1 MGIVTVDTRYGPIDV
16 TIAGDKPTAKETF
29 KLDDIKYN
37 TKAYL
42 PEEAIAE
49 FETKSK
55 GFDVGFDTTTGIQDG
70 KLRRML
76 GRADTPEDE
85 EKVLREGFGLTEDQ
99 YTRDSRGRLALTP
112 QGAQVFGLET
122 DKPVLVDET
131 GFSKNDFSDLTG
143 LGTVIGGGVTG
154 AIAGTAVGG
163 PIGGIIGAA
172 IGGGGGKAIEEG
184 TESLQG
190 VQAQESGEVLRD
202 IGKEALI
209 AGTFEGL
216 GAAVAKTFRVVTG
229 TGRVGA
235 KLPQEKI
242 KDIIAASTFKGGG
255 GSRAEGKGYMAS
267 LNAIGAP
274 SLVAR
279 QQAISEKALGT
290 SARLRQNHQ
299 NIMDDLSWLRGTG
312 DSGDIDVQAV
322 ASSLKGAAKSGDDTL
337 TVAAKGSEKRLL
349 NHMENIAD
357 NLGRAATKDVDIDQN
372 LFDIFK
378 QSYKTFD
385 DLTKVKFRDIDA
397 SLHDAVGTAKIFN
410 TKTLADQARLNAND
424 FVSVSA
430 SSKQGI
436 AKDTLLKIAALGD
449 NASFSQIYRARKN
462 LRDVHMSN
470 ISSDTVRTV
479 VNDYMHQLDN
489 MLAGSNVNNAL
500 AALQRGPNGRFVPSP
515 FSTAQKD
522 LLLKASADLDNA
534 RTFYKDGNKLFEK
547 INTAVS
553 KKDLINA
560 VRNDDVINPTGLMN
574 SLVRNDNAKLLKEAG
589 EAIDLNI
596 GAGTFA
602 PIREKIAAQW
612 LRTNLNKS
620 MNTSSGKFS
629 ASRFKEK
636 VDDLGSTADELFG
649 ANAVEV
655 RRLAEQMNALSLK
668 NVDESVIKNFTDA
681 GADLPAI
688 GLLKDLRK
696 TTEKLATFQRNTI
709 NKKLA
714 DGNLTDTEA
723 ANFISDNAM
732 RAEDVKRLFSI
743 LRTQP
748 DGAVKIAQI
757 QTKYMDDLIGDFD
770 KTFLTDKNQFAKFG
784 DRLAKNDA
792 KLIEIYGPDTAAEMK
807 QFGKIMK
814 LLGESA
820 SGGDLVAANIAANPL
835 ENLGTIARLTVVG
848 KVFSSGTFYN
858 SFLKKYKAQGAGA
871 DLRTRRQIAGDLMA
885 DAFRGV
891 IVQGVPQTIDE
902 GLTTAKNQAT
912 ALLGNQMEKINTP
925 AQQPKT
931 RTSVPNVQPGALP
944 ELPVPPNAQP
954 SIRERAA
961 QNPAVAASL
970 LGGLGNAGLL

>member
-1 MGIVTVDTRYGPIDV
+1 MGVVNVDTKYGPIAV
-16 TIAGDKPTAKETF
+16 TIKGDSPNIDEVLEIDK
-29 KLDDIKYN
+29 IKYN
-37 TKAYL
+37 TKDYL
-42 PEEAIAE
+42 PKDFLAE
-49 FETKSK
+49 YETKSK

-172 IGGGGGKAIEEG
+172 LGGGGGKAIEEG

-190 VQAQESGEVLRD
+190 VQAQESGEILKD

-209 AGTFEGL
+209 AGAGEGIVA
-216 GAAVAKTFRVVTG
+216 GVAKVFRVASG
-229 TGRVGA
+229 TGRVGD
-235 KLPQEKI
+235 KLTEDKV
-242 KDIIAASTFKGGG
+242 KDIVAASTFRG
-255 GSRAEGKGYMAS
+255 REEGKGYMAS

-312 DSGDIDVQAV
+312 DGGDVDIQAV
-322 ASSLKGAAKSGDDTL
+322 AESLRSAAESGNNAL
-337 TVAAKGSEKRLL
+337 SVAAKNSEKQLL
-349 NHMENIAD
+349 NHMENIAN

-372 LFDIFK
+372 LFNIFK
-378 QSYKTFD
+378 QSYKSFD
-385 DLTKVKFRDIDA
+385 DATKVKFRNIDA
-397 SLHDAVGTAKIFN
+397 SINDVVGTDKIFN
-410 TKTLADQARLNAND
+410 TKALADVARLNADD
-424 FVSVSA
+424 FVAVSPGT
-430 SSKQGI
+430 KQAV
-436 AKDTLLKIAALGD
+436 AKDALLKIAALGD

-470 ISSDTVRTV
+470 ISSDTVGTV
-479 VNDYMHQLDN
+479 EAKYMYQLDN
-489 MLAGSNVNNAL
+489 LLGGASVDRAVN
-500 AALQRGPNGRFVPSP
+500 ALQRGPSGRFMPGY
-515 FSTAQKD
+515 TRAQKD
-522 LLLKASADLDNA
+522 LLKQASRDLGDA
-534 RTFYKDGNKLFEK
+534 RDFYKDGNKLFEK
-547 INTAVS
+547 INDAVS

-560 VRNDDVINPTGLMN
+560 VRNDDVINPAGLMN
-574 SLVRNDNAKLLKEAG
+574 SLVRNDNAKLLREAG
-589 EAIDLNI
+589 EAIDDNI
-596 GAGTFA
+596 VAGTFA

-620 MNTSSGKFS
+620 MNTTSGKFS

-636 VDDLGSTADELFG
+636 VDALGSTADELFG
-649 ANAVEV
+649 ANADEV
-655 RRLAEQMNALSLK
+655 RRLAEQLNVLSLK
-668 NVDESVIKNFTDA
+668 NIDESVIKNFTDA

-688 GLLKDLRK
+688 GLLKDLK
-696 TTEKLATFQRNTI
+696 KKSSELATFQRNTI

-732 RAEDVKRLFSI
+732 RAEDVKKLFSI

-748 DGAVKIAQI
+748 NGAEQIAKI

-784 DRLAKNDA
+784 DRLAKNEA
-792 KLIEIYGPDTAAEMK
+792 KLIEIYGPDTAADMK

-835 ENLGTIARLTVVG
+835 ENLGTIARLSVVG
-848 KVFSSGTFYN
+848 RVFSSGPFYN
-858 SFLKKYKAQGAGA
+858 SFLKKYKTQGAGA
-871 DLRTRRQIAGDLMA
+871 NLKTRRQIAGDLMA

-891 IVQGVPQTIDE
+891 IVQGIPQTIDE
-902 GLTTAKNQAT
+902 GITTATNQAT
-912 ALLGNQMEKINTP
+912 ALLGNQMEQMNTP
-925 AQQPKT
+925 APKPQT
-931 RTSVPNVQPGALP
+931 RTSVPDVQPGVLP
-944 ELPVPPNAQP
+944 EQQMIPGQQMTL
-954 SIRERAA
+954 RERAA
-961 QNPAVAASL
+961 QNPAMAATL

>member
-1 MGIVTVDTRYGPIDV
+1 MGIVTVDTKYGPIDV
-16 TIAGDKPTAKETF
+16 TIAGDKPTIKEKF

-37 TKAYL
+37 AKAYV
-42 PEEAIAE
+42 PEDVLAE
-49 FETKSK
+49 YETKSK

-172 IGGGGGKAIEEG
+172 LGGGGGKAIEEG

-216 GAAVAKTFRVVTG
+216 GAGIAKVFRVASG

-235 KLPQEKI
+235 KLPEEKI
-242 KDIIAASTFKGGG
+242 EDIMAASTFRG
-255 GSRAEGKGYMAS
+255 REEGKGYMAS

-337 TVAAKGSEKRLL
+337 SVAAKNSEKQLL
-349 NHMENIAD
+349 NHMENIAN
-357 NLGRAATKDVDIDQN
+357 NLGRAATKDADIDQN
-372 LFDIFK
+372 LFNIFK
-378 QSYKTFD
+378 DSYKRFD
-385 DLTKVKFRDIDA
+385 DRVEVRFARIDA
-397 SLHDAVGTAKIFN
+397 ALKNVAGDAKIFN
-410 TKTLADQARLNAND
+410 TKSIADEAARFGQKYKNAGAGTSQQKAYQALMD
-424 FVSVSA
+424 
-430 SSKQGI
+430 
-436 AKDTLLKIAALGD
+436 IAALGEK
-449 NASFSQIYRARKN
+449 ASFGQLYVARKS
-462 LRDVHMSN
+462 LRDMHMMN
-470 ISSDTVRTV
+470 IRSDTMKTV
-479 VNDYMHQLDN
+479 EDMFMHQIDN
-489 MLAGSNVNNAL
+489 MLEVASVQG
-500 AALQRGPNGRFVPSP
+500 AANTLQRGPRGQFIRGL
-515 FSTAQKD
+515 TRDQKQV
-522 LLLKASADLDNA
+522 LKDASADLRGA
-534 RTFYKDGNKLFEK
+534 RDFYKDGNKNFEK
-547 INTAVS
+547 INAAIS

-560 VRNDDVINPTGLMN
+560 VRNDDVINPAGLMN
-574 SLVRNDNAKLLKEAG
+574 SLIRNDNARLLKEAG
-589 EAIDLNI
+589 EAIDANI

-602 PIREKIAAQW
+602 PIREQIAAQW
-612 LRTNLNKS
+612 LRTNLNNS
-620 MNTSSGKFS
+620 INSNSGKFS
-629 ASRFKEK
+629 ASIFKDK
-636 VDDLGSTADELFG
+636 LDDLGSTADELFG

-655 RRLAEQMNALSLK
+655 RRLSEQINALSLK
-668 NVDESVIKNFTDA
+668 NIDESVIKNFTDA

-696 TTEKLATFQRNTI
+696 TSEELATFQRNTI

-732 RAEDVKRLFSI
+732 RAEDVKGLFNV
-743 LRTQP
+743 LRARP
-748 DGAVKIAQI
+748 DGAAQIARI

-784 DRLAKNDA
+784 DRLAKNEA
-792 KLIEIYGPDTAAEMK
+792 KLIEIYGPDTAADMK

-835 ENLGTIARLTVVG
+835 ENLGTIARLSVVG
-848 KVFSSGTFYN
+848 RVFSSGPFYN

-871 DLRTRRQIAGDLMA
+871 DLRTRRQIAGELMA

-891 IVQGVPQTIDE
+891 IVQGIPQTIDE
-902 GLTTAKNQAT
+902 GITTATNQAT
-912 ALLGNQMEKINTP
+912 ALLGNQMEKMNTP
-925 AQQPKT
+925 APKPQT
-931 RTSVPNVQPGALP
+931 RTSVPDVQPGSLP
-944 ELPVPPNAQP
+944 EPQMIPGQQP
-954 SIRERAA
+954 SLRERAA
-961 QNPAVAASL
+961 QNPAVAATL
-970 LGGLGNAGLL
+970 LGGLGSAGLL

>member
-1 MGIVTVDTRYGPIDV
+1 MGVVNVDTKYGPIAV
-16 TIAGDKPTAKETF
+16 TIKGDSPNIDEVLEIDK
-29 KLDDIKYN
+29 IKYN
-37 TKAYL
+37 TKDYL
-42 PEEAIAE
+42 PKDFLAE
-49 FETKSK
+49 YETKSK

-172 IGGGGGKAIEEG
+172 LGGGGGKAIEEG

-190 VQAQESGEVLRD
+190 VQAQESGEILKD

-209 AGTFEGL
+209 AGAGEGIVA
-216 GAAVAKTFRVVTG
+216 GVAKVFRVASG
-229 TGRVGA
+229 TGRVGD
-235 KLPQEKI
+235 KLTEDKV
-242 KDIIAASTFKGGG
+242 KDIVAASTFRG
-255 GSRAEGKGYMAS
+255 REEGKGYMAS

-312 DSGDIDVQAV
+312 DGGDVDIQAV
-322 ASSLKGAAKSGDDTL
+322 AESLRSAAESGNNAL
-337 TVAAKGSEKRLL
+337 SVAAKNSEKQLL
-349 NHMENIAD
+349 NHMENIAN

-372 LFDIFK
+372 LFNIFK
-378 QSYKTFD
+378 QSYKSFD
-385 DLTKVKFRDIDA
+385 DATKVKFRNIDA
-397 SLHDAVGTAKIFN
+397 SINDVVGTDKIFN
-410 TKTLADQARLNAND
+410 TKALADVARLNADD
-424 FVSVSA
+424 FVAVSPGT
-430 SSKQGI
+430 KQAV
-436 AKDTLLKIAALGD
+436 AKDALLKIAALGD

-470 ISSDTVRTV
+470 ISSDTVGTV
-479 VNDYMHQLDN
+479 EAKYMYQLDN
-489 MLAGSNVNNAL
+489 LLGGASVDRAVN
-500 AALQRGPNGRFVPSP
+500 ALQRGPSGRFMPGY
-515 FSTAQKD
+515 TRAQKD
-522 LLLKASADLDNA
+522 LLKQASRDLGDA
-534 RTFYKDGNKLFEK
+534 RDFYKDGNKLFEK
-547 INTAVS
+547 INDAVS

-560 VRNDDVINPTGLMN
+560 VRNDDVINPAGLMN
-574 SLVRNDNAKLLKEAG
+574 SLVRNDNAKLLREAG
-589 EAIDLNI
+589 EAIDDNI
-596 GAGTFA
+596 VAGTFA

-620 MNTSSGKFS
+620 MNTTSGKFS

-636 VDDLGSTADELFG
+636 VDALGSTADELFG
-649 ANAVEV
+649 ANADEV
-655 RRLAEQMNALSLK
+655 RRLAEQLNVLSLK
-668 NVDESVIKNFTDA
+668 NIDESVIKNFTDA

-688 GLLKDLRK
+688 GLLKDLK
-696 TTEKLATFQRNTI
+696 KKSSELATFQRNTI

-732 RAEDVKRLFSI
+732 RAEDVKKLFSI

-748 DGAVKIAQI
+748 NGAEQIAKI

-784 DRLAKNDA
+784 DRLAKNEA
-792 KLIEIYGPDTAAEMK
+792 KLIEIYGPDTAADMK

-835 ENLGTIARLTVVG
+835 ENLGTIARLSVVG
-848 KVFSSGTFYN
+848 KVFSSGPFYN

-871 DLRTRRQIAGDLMA
+871 NLKTRRQIAGDLMA
-885 DAFRGV
+885 DAFRGA
-891 IVQGVPQTIDE
+891 IVQGIPQTIDE
-902 GLTTAKNQAT
+902 GITTATNQAT
-912 ALLGNQMEKINTP
+912 ALLGNQMEQMNTP
-925 AQQPKT
+925 APKPQT
-931 RTSVPNVQPGALP
+931 RTSVPDVQPGVLP
-944 ELPVPPNAQP
+944 EQQMIPGQQMTL
-954 SIRERAA
+954 RERAA
-961 QNPAVAASL
+961 QNPAVAATL

>member
-1 MGIVTVDTRYGPIDV
+1 MGIVTVDTKYGPIDV
-16 TIAGDKPTAKETF
+16 TIAGDKPTIKEKF

-37 TKAYL
+37 AKAYV
-42 PEEAIAE
+42 PEDVLAE

-172 IGGGGGKAIEEG
+172 LGGGGGKAIEEG

-216 GAAVAKTFRVVTG
+216 GAGIAKVFRVASG

-235 KLPQEKI
+235 KLPEEKI
-242 KDIIAASTFKGGG
+242 EDIMAASTFRG
-255 GSRAEGKGYMAS
+255 REEGKGYMAS

-337 TVAAKGSEKRLL
+337 SVAAKNSEKQLL
-349 NHMENIAD
+349 NHMENIAN
-357 NLGRAATKDVDIDQN
+357 NLGRAATKDADIDQN
-372 LFDIFK
+372 LFNIFK
-378 QSYKTFD
+378 DSYKRFD
-385 DLTKVKFRDIDA
+385 DRVEVRFARIDA
-397 SLHDAVGTAKIFN
+397 ALKNVAGDAKIFN
-410 TKTLADQARLNAND
+410 TKSIADEAARFGQKYKNAGAGTSQQKAYQALMD
-424 FVSVSA
+424 
-430 SSKQGI
+430 
-436 AKDTLLKIAALGD
+436 IAALGEK
-449 NASFSQIYRARKN
+449 ASFGQLYVARKS
-462 LRDVHMSN
+462 LRDMHMMN
-470 ISSDTVRTV
+470 IRSDTMKTV
-479 VNDYMHQLDN
+479 EDMFMHQIDN
-489 MLAGSNVNNAL
+489 MLEVASVQG
-500 AALQRGPNGRFVPSP
+500 AANTLQRGPRGQFIRGL
-515 FSTAQKD
+515 TRDQKQV
-522 LLLKASADLDNA
+522 LKDASADLRGA
-534 RTFYKDGNKLFEK
+534 RDFYKDGNKNFEK
-547 INTAVS
+547 INAAIS

-560 VRNDDVINPTGLMN
+560 VRNDDVINPAGLMN
-574 SLVRNDNAKLLKEAG
+574 SLIRNDNARLLKEAG
-589 EAIDLNI
+589 EAIDANI

-602 PIREKIAAQW
+602 PIREQIAAQW

-655 RRLAEQMNALSLK
+655 RRLAEQLNALSLK
-668 NVDESVIKNFTDA
+668 NIDESVIKNFTDA

-696 TTEKLATFQRNTI
+696 TSEELATFQRNTI

-732 RAEDVKRLFSI
+732 RAEDVKGLFNV
-743 LRTQP
+743 LRARP
-748 DGAVKIAQI
+748 DGAAQIARI

-784 DRLAKNDA
+784 DRLAKNEA
-792 KLIEIYGPDTAAEMK
+792 KLIEIYGPDTAADMK

-835 ENLGTIARLTVVG
+835 ENLGTIARLSVVG
-848 KVFSSGTFYN
+848 RVFSSGPFYN

-871 DLRTRRQIAGDLMA
+871 DLRTRRQIAGELMA

-891 IVQGVPQTIDE
+891 IVQGIPQTIDE
-902 GLTTAKNQAT
+902 GITTATNQAT
-912 ALLGNQMEKINTP
+912 ALLGNQMEQMNTP
-925 AQQPKT
+925 APKPQT
-931 RTSVPNVQPGALP
+931 RTSVPDVQPGSLP
-944 ELPVPPNAQP
+944 EPQMIPGQQL
-954 SIRERAA
+954 SLRERAA
-961 QNPAVAASL
+961 QNPAVAATL
-970 LGGLGNAGLL
+970 LGGLGSAGLL

>member
-1 MGIVTVDTRYGPIDV
+1 MGIVTVDTKYGPIDV
-16 TIAGDKPTAKETF
+16 TIAGDKPTIKEKF

-37 TKAYL
+37 AKAYV
-42 PEEAIAE
+42 PEDVLAE

-172 IGGGGGKAIEEG
+172 LGGGGGKAIEEG

-216 GAAVAKTFRVVTG
+216 GAGIAKVFRVASG

-235 KLPQEKI
+235 KLPEEKI
-242 KDIIAASTFKGGG
+242 EDIMAASTFRG
-255 GSRAEGKGYMAS
+255 REEGKGYMAS

-337 TVAAKGSEKRLL
+337 SVAAKNSEKQLL
-349 NHMENIAD
+349 NHMENIAN
-357 NLGRAATKDVDIDQN
+357 NLGRAATKDADIDQN
-372 LFDIFK
+372 LFNIFK
-378 QSYKTFD
+378 DSYKRFD
-385 DLTKVKFRDIDA
+385 DRVEVRFARIDA
-397 SLHDAVGTAKIFN
+397 ALKNVAGDAKIFN
-410 TKTLADQARLNAND
+410 TKSIADEAARFGQKYKNAGAGTSQQKAYQALMD
-424 FVSVSA
+424 
-430 SSKQGI
+430 
-436 AKDTLLKIAALGD
+436 IAALGEK
-449 NASFSQIYRARKN
+449 ASFGQLYVARKS
-462 LRDVHMSN
+462 LRDMHMMN
-470 ISSDTVRTV
+470 IRSDTMKTV
-479 VNDYMHQLDN
+479 EDMFMHQIDN
-489 MLAGSNVNNAL
+489 MLEVASVQG
-500 AALQRGPNGRFVPSP
+500 AANTLQRGPRGQFIRGL
-515 FSTAQKD
+515 TRDQKQV
-522 LLLKASADLDNA
+522 LKDASADLRGA
-534 RTFYKDGNKLFEK
+534 RDFYKDGNKNFEK
-547 INTAVS
+547 INAAIS

-560 VRNDDVINPTGLMN
+560 VRNDDVINPAGLMN
-574 SLVRNDNAKLLKEAG
+574 SLIRNDNARLLKEAG
-589 EAIDLNI
+589 EAIDANI

-602 PIREKIAAQW
+602 PIREQIAAQW

-655 RRLAEQMNALSLK
+655 RRLAEQLNALSLK
-668 NVDESVIKNFTDA
+668 NIDESVIKNFTDA

-696 TTEKLATFQRNTI
+696 TSEELATFQRNTI

-732 RAEDVKRLFSI
+732 RAEDVKGLFNV
-743 LRTQP
+743 LRARP
-748 DGAVKIAQI
+748 DGAAQIARI

-784 DRLAKNDA
+784 DRLAKNEA
-792 KLIEIYGPDTAAEMK
+792 KLIEIYGPDTAADMK

-835 ENLGTIARLTVVG
+835 ENLGTIARLSVVG
-848 KVFSSGTFYN
+848 RVFSSGPFYN

-871 DLRTRRQIAGDLMA
+871 DLRTRRQIAGELMA

-891 IVQGVPQTIDE
+891 IVQGIPQTIDE
-902 GLTTAKNQAT
+902 GITTATNQAT
-912 ALLGNQMEKINTP
+912 ALLGNQMEKMNTP
-925 AQQPKT
+925 APKPQT
-931 RTSVPNVQPGALP
+931 RTSVPDVQPGVLP
-944 ELPVPPNAQP
+944 EQQMIPGQQL
-954 SIRERAA
+954 SLRERAA
-961 QNPAVAASL
+961 QNPAVAATL

>member
-1 MGIVTVDTRYGPIDV
+1 MGIVTVDTKYGPIDV
-16 TIAGDKPTAKETF
+16 TIAGDKPTIKEKF

-37 TKAYL
+37 AKAYV
-42 PEEAIAE
+42 PEDVLAE

-172 IGGGGGKAIEEG
+172 LGGGGGKAIEEG

-190 VQAQESGEVLRD
+190 VQAQESGEILKD

-216 GAAVAKTFRVVTG
+216 GAGIAKVFRVASG

-235 KLPQEKI
+235 KLPEEKI
-242 KDIIAASTFKGGG
+242 EDIMAASTFRG
-255 GSRAEGKGYMAS
+255 REEGKGYMAS

-337 TVAAKGSEKRLL
+337 SVAAKNSEKQLL
-349 NHMENIAD
+349 NHMENIAN
-357 NLGRAATKDVDIDQN
+357 NLGRAATKDADIDQN
-372 LFDIFK
+372 LFNIFK
-378 QSYKTFD
+378 DSYKRFD
-385 DLTKVKFRDIDA
+385 DRVEVRFARIDA
-397 SLHDAVGTAKIFN
+397 ALKNVAGDAKIFN
-410 TKTLADQARLNAND
+410 TKSIADEAARFGQKYKNAGAGTSQQKAYQALMD
-424 FVSVSA
+424 
-430 SSKQGI
+430 
-436 AKDTLLKIAALGD
+436 IAALGEK
-449 NASFSQIYRARKN
+449 ASFGQLYVARKS
-462 LRDVHMSN
+462 LRDMHMMN
-470 ISSDTVRTV
+470 IRSDTMKTV
-479 VNDYMHQLDN
+479 EDMFMHQIDN
-489 MLAGSNVNNAL
+489 MLEVASVQG
-500 AALQRGPNGRFVPSP
+500 AANTLQRGPRGQFIRGL
-515 FSTAQKD
+515 TRDQKQV
-522 LLLKASADLDNA
+522 LKDASADLRGA
-534 RTFYKDGNKLFEK
+534 RDFYKDGNKNFEK
-547 INTAVS
+547 INAAIS

-560 VRNDDVINPTGLMN
+560 VRNDDVINPAGLMN
-574 SLVRNDNAKLLKEAG
+574 SLIRNDNARLLKEAG
-589 EAIDLNI
+589 EAIDANI

-602 PIREKIAAQW
+602 PIREQIAAQW

-655 RRLAEQMNALSLK
+655 RRLAEQLNALSLK
-668 NVDESVIKNFTDA
+668 NIDESVIKNFTDA

-696 TTEKLATFQRNTI
+696 TSEELATFQRNTI

-732 RAEDVKRLFSI
+732 RAEDVKKLFSI

-748 DGAVKIAQI
+748 NGAEQIAKI

-784 DRLAKNDA
+784 DRLAKNEA
-792 KLIEIYGPDTAAEMK
+792 KLIEIYGPDTAADMK

-835 ENLGTIARLTVVG
+835 ENLGTIARLSVVG
-848 KVFSSGTFYN
+848 KVFSSGPFYN

-871 DLRTRRQIAGDLMA
+871 NLKTRRQIAGDLMA
-885 DAFRGV
+885 DAFRGA
-891 IVQGVPQTIDE
+891 IVQGIPQTIDE
-902 GLTTAKNQAT
+902 GITTATNQAT
-912 ALLGNQMEKINTP
+912 ALLGNQMEKMNTP
-925 AQQPKT
+925 APKPQT
-931 RTSVPNVQPGALP
+931 RTSVPDVQPGSLP
-944 ELPVPPNAQP
+944 EPQMIPGQQP
-954 SIRERAA
+954 SLRERAA
-961 QNPAVAASL
+961 QNPAVAATL

>member
-1 MGIVTVDTRYGPIDV
+1 MGIVTVDTKYGPIDV
-16 TIAGDKPTAKETF
+16 TIAGDKPTIKEKF

-37 TKAYL
+37 AKAYV
-42 PEEAIAE
+42 PEDVLAE

-172 IGGGGGKAIEEG
+172 LGGGGGKAIEEG

-190 VQAQESGEVLRD
+190 VQAQESGEILKD

-216 GAAVAKTFRVVTG
+216 GAGIAKVFRVASG

-235 KLPQEKI
+235 KLTEEKI
-242 KDIIAASTFKGGG
+242 EDIMAASTFRG
-255 GSRAEGKGYMAS
+255 REEGKGYMAS

-337 TVAAKGSEKRLL
+337 SVAAKNSEKQLL
-349 NHMENIAD
+349 NHMENIAN
-357 NLGRAATKDVDIDQN
+357 NLGRAATKDADIDQN
-372 LFDIFK
+372 LFNIFK
-378 QSYKTFD
+378 DSYKRFD
-385 DLTKVKFRDIDA
+385 DRVEVRFARIDA
-397 SLHDAVGTAKIFN
+397 ALKNVAGDAKIFN
-410 TKTLADQARLNAND
+410 TKSIADEAARFGQKYKNAGAGTSQQKAYQALMD
-424 FVSVSA
+424 
-430 SSKQGI
+430 
-436 AKDTLLKIAALGD
+436 IAALGEK
-449 NASFSQIYRARKN
+449 ASFGQLYVARKS
-462 LRDVHMSN
+462 LRDMHMMN
-470 ISSDTVRTV
+470 IRSDTMKTV
-479 VNDYMHQLDN
+479 EDMFMHQIDN
-489 MLAGSNVNNAL
+489 MLEVASVQG
-500 AALQRGPNGRFVPSP
+500 AANTLQRGPRGQFIRGL
-515 FSTAQKD
+515 TRDQKQV
-522 LLLKASADLDNA
+522 LKDASADLRGA
-534 RTFYKDGNKLFEK
+534 RDFYKDGNKNFEK
-547 INTAVS
+547 INAAIS

-560 VRNDDVINPTGLMN
+560 VRNDDVINPAGLMN
-574 SLVRNDNAKLLKEAG
+574 SLIRNDNARLLKEAG
-589 EAIDLNI
+589 EAIDANI

-602 PIREKIAAQW
+602 PIREQIAAQW

-655 RRLAEQMNALSLK
+655 RRLAEQLNALSLK
-668 NVDESVIKNFTDA
+668 NIDESVIKNFTDA

-696 TTEKLATFQRNTI
+696 TSEELATFQRNTI

-732 RAEDVKRLFSI
+732 RAEDVKKLFSI

-748 DGAVKIAQI
+748 NGAEQIAKI

-784 DRLAKNDA
+784 DRLAKNEA
-792 KLIEIYGPDTAAEMK
+792 KLIEIYGPDAAADMK

-835 ENLGTIARLTVVG
+835 ENLGTIARLSVVG
-848 KVFSSGTFYN
+848 KVFSSGPFYN

-871 DLRTRRQIAGDLMA
+871 NLKTRRQIAGDLMA
-885 DAFRGV
+885 DAFRGA
-891 IVQGVPQTIDE
+891 IVQGIPQTIDE
-902 GLTTAKNQAT
+902 GITTATNQAT
-912 ALLGNQMEKINTP
+912 ALLGNQMEKMNTP
-925 AQQPKT
+925 APKPQT
-931 RTSVPNVQPGALP
+931 RTSVPDVQPGSLP
-944 ELPVPPNAQP
+944 EPQMIPGQQP
-954 SIRERAA
+954 SLRERAA
-961 QNPAVAASL
+961 QNPAVAATL

>member
-1 MGIVTVDTRYGPIDV
+1 MGVVNVDTKYGPIAV
-16 TIAGDKPTAKETF
+16 TIKGDSPNIDEVLEIDK
-29 KLDDIKYN
+29 IKYN
-37 TKAYL
+37 TKDYL
-42 PEEAIAE
+42 PKDFLAE
-49 FETKSK
+49 YETKSK

-172 IGGGGGKAIEEG
+172 LGGGGGKAIEEG

-190 VQAQESGEVLRD
+190 VQAQESGEILKD

-216 GAAVAKTFRVVTG
+216 GAGIAKVFRVASG

-235 KLPQEKI
+235 KLPEEKI
-242 KDIIAASTFKGGG
+242 EDIMAASTFRG
-255 GSRAEGKGYMAS
+255 REEGKGYMAS

-312 DSGDIDVQAV
+312 DGGDVDIQAV
-322 ASSLKGAAKSGDDTL
+322 AESLRSAAESGNNAL
-337 TVAAKGSEKRLL
+337 SVAAKNSEKQLL
-349 NHMENIAD
+349 NHMENIAN

-372 LFDIFK
+372 LFNIFK
-378 QSYKTFD
+378 QSYKSFD
-385 DLTKVKFRDIDA
+385 DATKVKFRNIDA
-397 SLHDAVGTAKIFN
+397 SINDVVGTDKIFN
-410 TKTLADQARLNAND
+410 TKALADVARLNADD
-424 FVSVSA
+424 FVAVSPGT
-430 SSKQGI
+430 KQAV
-436 AKDTLLKIAALGD
+436 AKDALLKIAALGD

-470 ISSDTVRTV
+470 ISSDTVGTV
-479 VNDYMHQLDN
+479 EAKYMYQLDN
-489 MLAGSNVNNAL
+489 LLGGASVDRAVN
-500 AALQRGPNGRFVPSP
+500 ALQRGPSGRFMPGY
-515 FSTAQKD
+515 TRAQKD
-522 LLLKASADLDNA
+522 LLKQASRDLGDA
-534 RTFYKDGNKLFEK
+534 RDFYKDGNKLFEK
-547 INTAVS
+547 INDAVS

-560 VRNDDVINPTGLMN
+560 VRNDDVINPAGLMN
-574 SLVRNDNAKLLKEAG
+574 SLVRNDNAKLLREAG
-589 EAIDLNI
+589 EAIDDNI
-596 GAGTFA
+596 VAGTFA

-620 MNTSSGKFS
+620 MNTTSGKFS

-636 VDDLGSTADELFG
+636 VDALGSTADELFG
-649 ANAVEV
+649 ANADEV
-655 RRLAEQMNALSLK
+655 RRLAEQLNVLSLK
-668 NVDESVIKNFTDA
+668 NIDESVIKNFTDA

-688 GLLKDLRK
+688 GLLKDLK
-696 TTEKLATFQRNTI
+696 KKSSELATFQRNTI

-732 RAEDVKRLFSI
+732 RAEDVKKLFSI

-748 DGAVKIAQI
+748 NGAEQIAKI

-784 DRLAKNDA
+784 DRLAKNEA
-792 KLIEIYGPDTAAEMK
+792 KLIEIYGPDTAADMK

-835 ENLGTIARLTVVG
+835 ENLGTIARLSVVG
-848 KVFSSGTFYN
+848 KVFSSGPFYN

-871 DLRTRRQIAGDLMA
+871 NLKTRRQIAGDLMA
-885 DAFRGV
+885 DAFRGA
-891 IVQGVPQTIDE
+891 IVQGIPQTIDE
-902 GLTTAKNQAT
+902 GITTATNQAT
-912 ALLGNQMEKINTP
+912 ALLGNQMEQMNTP
-925 AQQPKT
+925 APKPQT
-931 RTSVPNVQPGALP
+931 RTSVPDVQPGVLP
-944 ELPVPPNAQP
+944 EQQMIPGQQMTL
-954 SIRERAA
+954 RERAA
-961 QNPAVAASL
+961 QNPAAAATL

>member
-1 MGIVTVDTRYGPIDV
+1 MGIVTVDTKYGPIDV

-172 IGGGGGKAIEEG
+172 LGGGGGKAIEEG

-209 AGTFEGL
+209 AGAFEGL
-216 GAAVAKTFRVVTG
+216 GAAVAKTFNVVTG
-229 TGRVGA
+229 SGRVGN
-235 KLPQEKI
+235 KLSEEKV
-242 KDIIAASTFKGGG
+242 KDILAAQTFRGRDVK
-255 GSRAEGKGYMAS
+255 KGYKTS
-267 LNAIGAP
+267 LDTLGAP
-274 SLVAR
+274 SLIGR
-279 QQAISEKALGT
+279 QQAIQEKTLGT
-290 SARLRQNHQ
+290 SDRLRQNHE
-299 NIMDDLSWLRGTG
+299 NIMEDLSWLRGTG
-312 DSGDIDVQAV
+312 DSGDIDIQAV

-500 AALQRGPNGRFVPSP
+500 TALQRGPNGRFVPSP

-522 LLLKASADLDNA
+522 LLLKASADLNNA
-534 RTFYKDGNKLFEK
+534 RKFYKDGNKLFEK

-602 PIREKIAAQW
+602 PIREQIAAQW

-655 RRLAEQMNALSLK
+655 RRLAEQLNALSLK
-668 NVDESVIKNFTDA
+668 NIDESVIKNFTDA

-696 TTEKLATFQRNTI
+696 TSEELATFQRNTI

-732 RAEDVKRLFSI
+732 RAEDVKKLFSI

-748 DGAVKIAQI
+748 NGAEQIAKI

-784 DRLAKNDA
+784 DRLAKNEA
-792 KLIEIYGPDTAAEMK
+792 KLIEIYGPDTAADMK

-835 ENLGTIARLTVVG
+835 ENLGTIARLSVVG
-848 KVFSSGTFYN
+848 KVFSSGPFYN

-891 IVQGVPQTIDE
+891 MVQGIPQTIDE
-902 GLTTAKNQAT
+902 GITTATNQAT
-912 ALLGNQMEKINTP
+912 ALLGNQMEKMNTP
-925 AQQPKT
+925 APKPQT
-931 RTSVPNVQPGALP
+931 RTSVPNVQPGVLP
-944 ELPVPPNAQP
+944 EPQMIPGQQL
-954 SIRERAA
+954 SLRERAA
-961 QNPAVAASL
+961 QNPAVAATL

>member
-1 MGIVTVDTRYGPIDV
+1 MGIVTVDTKYGPIDV
-16 TIAGDKPTAKETF
+16 TIAGDKPTIKEKF

-37 TKAYL
+37 AKAYV
-42 PEEAIAE
+42 PEDVLAE

-172 IGGGGGKAIEEG
+172 LGGGGGKAIEEG

-190 VQAQESGEVLRD
+190 VQAQESGEILKD

-209 AGTFEGL
+209 AGAGEGIVA
-216 GAAVAKTFRVVTG
+216 GVAKVFRVASG
-229 TGRVGA
+229 TGRVGD
-235 KLPQEKI
+235 KLTEDKV
-242 KDIIAASTFKGGG
+242 KDIVAASTFRG
-255 GSRAEGKGYMAS
+255 REEGKGYMAS

-337 TVAAKGSEKRLL
+337 SVAAKNSEKQLL
-349 NHMENIAD
+349 NHMENIAN
-357 NLGRAATKDVDIDQN
+357 NLGRAATKDADIDQN
-372 LFDIFK
+372 LFNIFK
-378 QSYKTFD
+378 DSYKRFD
-385 DLTKVKFRDIDA
+385 DRVEVRFARIDA
-397 SLHDAVGTAKIFN
+397 ALKNVAGDAKIFN
-410 TKTLADQARLNAND
+410 TKSIADEAARFGQKYKNAGAGTSQQKAYQALMD
-424 FVSVSA
+424 
-430 SSKQGI
+430 
-436 AKDTLLKIAALGD
+436 IAALGEK
-449 NASFSQIYRARKN
+449 ASFGQLYVARKS
-462 LRDVHMSN
+462 LRDMHMMN
-470 ISSDTVRTV
+470 IRSDTMKTV
-479 VNDYMHQLDN
+479 EDMFMHQIDN
-489 MLAGSNVNNAL
+489 MLEVASVQG
-500 AALQRGPNGRFVPSP
+500 AANTLQRGPRGQFIRGL
-515 FSTAQKD
+515 TRDQKQV
-522 LLLKASADLDNA
+522 LKDASADLRGA
-534 RTFYKDGNKLFEK
+534 RDFYKDGNKNFEK
-547 INTAVS
+547 INAAIS

-560 VRNDDVINPTGLMN
+560 VRNDDVINPAGLMN
-574 SLVRNDNAKLLKEAG
+574 SLIRNDNARLLKEAG
-589 EAIDLNI
+589 EAIDANI

-602 PIREKIAAQW
+602 PIREQIAAQW

-655 RRLAEQMNALSLK
+655 RRLAEQLNALSLK
-668 NVDESVIKNFTDA
+668 NIDESVIKNFTDA

-696 TTEKLATFQRNTI
+696 TSEELATFQRNTI

-732 RAEDVKRLFSI
+732 RAEDVKKLFSI

-748 DGAVKIAQI
+748 NGAEQIAKI

-784 DRLAKNDA
+784 DRLAKNEA
-792 KLIEIYGPDTAAEMK
+792 KLIEIYGPDAAADMK

-835 ENLGTIARLTVVG
+835 ENLGTIARLSVVG
-848 KVFSSGTFYN
+848 KVFSSGPFYN

-871 DLRTRRQIAGDLMA
+871 NLKTRRQIAGDLMA
-885 DAFRGV
+885 DAFRGA
-891 IVQGVPQTIDE
+891 IVQGIPQTIDE
-902 GLTTAKNQAT
+902 GITTATNQAT
-912 ALLGNQMEKINTP
+912 ALLGNQMEKMNTP
-925 AQQPKT
+925 APKPQT
-931 RTSVPNVQPGALP
+931 RTSVPDVQPGSLP
-944 ELPVPPNAQP
+944 EPQMIPGQQP
-954 SIRERAA
+954 SLRERAA
-961 QNPAVAASL
+961 QNPAVAATL

>member
-1 MGIVTVDTRYGPIDV
+1 MGVVNVDTKYGPIAV
-16 TIAGDKPTAKETF
+16 TIKGDSPNIDEVLEIDK
-29 KLDDIKYN
+29 IKYN
-37 TKAYL
+37 TKDYL
-42 PEEAIAE
+42 PKDFLAE
-49 FETKSK
+49 YETKSK

-172 IGGGGGKAIEEG
+172 LGGGGGKAIEEG

-216 GAAVAKTFRVVTG
+216 GAGIAKVFRVASG

-235 KLPQEKI
+235 KLPEEKI
-242 KDIIAASTFKGGG
+242 EDIMAASTFRG
-255 GSRAEGKGYMAS
+255 REEGKGYMAS

-299 NIMDDLSWLRGTG
+299 NIMEDLSWLRGTG
-312 DSGDIDVQAV
+312 DGGDVDIQAV
-322 ASSLKGAAKSGDDTL
+322 AESLRSAAESGNNAL
-337 TVAAKGSEKRLL
+337 SVAAKNSEKQLL
-349 NHMENIAD
+349 NHMENIAN

-372 LFDIFK
+372 LFNIFK
-378 QSYKTFD
+378 QSYKSFD
-385 DLTKVKFRDIDA
+385 DATKVKFRNIDA
-397 SLHDAVGTAKIFN
+397 SINDVVGTDKIFN
-410 TKTLADQARLNAND
+410 TKALADVARLNADD
-424 FVSVSA
+424 FVAVSPGT
-430 SSKQGI
+430 KQAV
-436 AKDTLLKIAALGD
+436 AKDALLKIAALGD

-470 ISSDTVRTV
+470 ISSDTVGTV
-479 VNDYMHQLDN
+479 EAKYMYQLDN
-489 MLAGSNVNNAL
+489 LLGGASVDRAVNAL
-500 AALQRGPNGRFVPSP
+500 ERGPSGRFMPGY
-515 FSTAQKD
+515 TRAQKD
-522 LLLKASADLDNA
+522 LLKQASRDLGDA
-534 RTFYKDGNKLFEK
+534 RDFYKDGNKLFEK
-547 INTAVS
+547 INDAVS

-560 VRNDDVINPTGLMN
+560 VRNDDVINPAGLMN
-574 SLVRNDNAKLLKEAG
+574 SLVRNDNAKLLREAG
-589 EAIDLNI
+589 EAIDDNI
-596 GAGTFA
+596 VAGTFA

-620 MNTSSGKFS
+620 MNTTSGKFS

-636 VDDLGSTADELFG
+636 VDALGSTADELFG

-655 RRLAEQMNALSLK
+655 RRLAEQLNALSLK
-668 NVDESVIKNFTDA
+668 NIDESVIKNFTDA

-696 TTEKLATFQRNTI
+696 TSEELATFQRNTI

-732 RAEDVKRLFSI
+732 RAEDVKKLFSI

-748 DGAVKIAQI
+748 NGAEQIAKI

-784 DRLAKNDA
+784 DRLAKNEA
-792 KLIEIYGPDTAAEMK
+792 KLIEIYGPDTAADMK

-835 ENLGTIARLTVVG
+835 ENLGTIARLSVVG
-848 KVFSSGTFYN
+848 KVFSSGPFYN

-871 DLRTRRQIAGDLMA
+871 DLRTRRQIAGELMA

-891 IVQGVPQTIDE
+891 IVQGIPQTIDE
-902 GLTTAKNQAT
+902 GITTATNQAT
-912 ALLGNQMEKINTP
+912 ALLGNQMEKMNTP
-925 AQQPKT
+925 APKPQT
-931 RTSVPNVQPGALP
+931 RTSVPNVQPGVLP
-944 ELPVPPNAQP
+944 EPQMIPGQQP
-954 SIRERAA
+954 SLRERAA
-961 QNPAVAASL
+961 QNPAAAATL

>member
-1 MGIVTVDTRYGPIDV
+1 MGIVTVDTKYGPIDV
-16 TIAGDKPTAKETF
+16 TIAGDKPTIKEKF

-37 TKAYL
+37 AKAYV
-42 PEEAIAE
+42 PEDVLAE

-172 IGGGGGKAIEEG
+172 LGGGGGKAIEEG

-190 VQAQESGEVLRD
+190 VQAQESGEILKD

-209 AGTFEGL
+209 AGAGEGIVA
-216 GAAVAKTFRVVTG
+216 GVAKVFRVASG
-229 TGRVGA
+229 TGRVGD
-235 KLPQEKI
+235 KLTEDKV
-242 KDIIAASTFKGGG
+242 KDIVAASTFRG
-255 GSRAEGKGYMAS
+255 REEGKGYMAS

-337 TVAAKGSEKRLL
+337 SVAAKNSEKQLL
-349 NHMENIAD
+349 NHMENIAN
-357 NLGRAATKDVDIDQN
+357 NLGRAATKDADIDQN
-372 LFDIFK
+372 LFNIFK
-378 QSYKTFD
+378 DSYKRFD
-385 DLTKVKFRDIDA
+385 DRVEVRFARIDA
-397 SLHDAVGTAKIFN
+397 ALKNVAGDAKIFN
-410 TKTLADQARLNAND
+410 TKSIADEAARFGQKYKNAGAGTSQQKAYQALMD
-424 FVSVSA
+424 
-430 SSKQGI
+430 
-436 AKDTLLKIAALGD
+436 IAALGEK
-449 NASFSQIYRARKN
+449 ASFGQLYVARKS
-462 LRDVHMSN
+462 LRDMHMMN
-470 ISSDTVRTV
+470 IRSDTMKTV
-479 VNDYMHQLDN
+479 EDMFMHQIDN
-489 MLAGSNVNNAL
+489 MLEVASVQG
-500 AALQRGPNGRFVPSP
+500 AANTLQRGPRGQFIRGL
-515 FSTAQKD
+515 TRDQKQV
-522 LLLKASADLDNA
+522 LKDASADLRGA
-534 RTFYKDGNKLFEK
+534 RDFYKDGNKNFEK
-547 INTAVS
+547 INAAIS

-560 VRNDDVINPTGLMN
+560 VRNDDVINPAGLMN
-574 SLVRNDNAKLLKEAG
+574 SLIRNDNARLLKEAG
-589 EAIDLNI
+589 EAIDANI

-602 PIREKIAAQW
+602 PIREQIAAQW

-655 RRLAEQMNALSLK
+655 RRLAEQLNALSLK
-668 NVDESVIKNFTDA
+668 NIDESVIKNFTDA

-696 TTEKLATFQRNTI
+696 TSEELATFQRNTI

-732 RAEDVKRLFSI
+732 RAEDVKKLFSI

-748 DGAVKIAQI
+748 NGAEQIAKI

-784 DRLAKNDA
+784 DRLAKNEA
-792 KLIEIYGPDTAAEMK
+792 KLIEIYGPDTAADMK

-835 ENLGTIARLTVVG
+835 ENLGTIARLSVVG
-848 KVFSSGTFYN
+848 KVFSSGPFYN

-871 DLRTRRQIAGDLMA
+871 NLKTRRQIAGDLMA
-885 DAFRGV
+885 DAFRGA
-891 IVQGVPQTIDE
+891 IVQGIPQTIDE
-902 GLTTAKNQAT
+902 GITTATNQAT
-912 ALLGNQMEKINTP
+912 ALLGNQMEKMNTP
-925 AQQPKT
+925 APKPQT
-931 RTSVPNVQPGALP
+931 RTSVPDVQPGSLP
-944 ELPVPPNAQP
+944 EPQMIPGQQP
-954 SIRERAA
+954 SLRERAA
-961 QNPAVAASL
+961 QNPAVAATL
-970 LGGLGNAGLL
+970 LGGLGSAGLL

>member
-1 MGIVTVDTRYGPIDV
+1 MGIVTVDTKYGPIDV
-16 TIAGDKPTAKETF
+16 TIAGDKPTIKEKF

-37 TKAYL
+37 AKAYV
-42 PEEAIAE
+42 PEDVLAE

-172 IGGGGGKAIEEG
+172 LGGGGGKAIEEG

-190 VQAQESGEVLRD
+190 VQAQESGEILKD

-209 AGTFEGL
+209 AGAGEGIVA
-216 GAAVAKTFRVVTG
+216 GVAKVFRVASG

-235 KLPQEKI
+235 KLPEEKI
-242 KDIIAASTFKGGG
+242 EDIMAASTFRG
-255 GSRAEGKGYMAS
+255 REEGKGYMAS

-337 TVAAKGSEKRLL
+337 SVAAKNSEKQLL
-349 NHMENIAD
+349 NHMENIAN
-357 NLGRAATKDVDIDQN
+357 NLGRAATKDADIDQN
-372 LFDIFK
+372 LFNIFK
-378 QSYKTFD
+378 DSYKRFD
-385 DLTKVKFRDIDA
+385 DRVEVRFARIDA
-397 SLHDAVGTAKIFN
+397 ALKNVAGDAKIFN
-410 TKTLADQARLNAND
+410 TKSIADEAARFGQKYKNAGAGTSQQKAYQALMD
-424 FVSVSA
+424 
-430 SSKQGI
+430 
-436 AKDTLLKIAALGD
+436 IAALGEK
-449 NASFSQIYRARKN
+449 ASFGQLYVARKS
-462 LRDVHMSN
+462 LRDMHMMN
-470 ISSDTVRTV
+470 IRSDTMKTV
-479 VNDYMHQLDN
+479 EDMFMHQIDN
-489 MLAGSNVNNAL
+489 MLEVASVQG
-500 AALQRGPNGRFVPSP
+500 AANTLQRGPRGQFIRGL
-515 FSTAQKD
+515 TRDQKQV
-522 LLLKASADLDNA
+522 LKDASADLRGA
-534 RTFYKDGNKLFEK
+534 RDFYKDGNKNFEK
-547 INTAVS
+547 INAAIS

-560 VRNDDVINPTGLMN
+560 VRNDDVINPAGLMN
-574 SLVRNDNAKLLKEAG
+574 SLIRNDNARLLKEAG
-589 EAIDLNI
+589 EAIDANI

-602 PIREKIAAQW
+602 PIREQIAAQW

-655 RRLAEQMNALSLK
+655 RRLAEQLNALSLK
-668 NVDESVIKNFTDA
+668 NIDESVIKNFTDA

-696 TTEKLATFQRNTI
+696 TSEELATFQRNTI

-732 RAEDVKRLFSI
+732 RAEDVKKLFSI

-748 DGAVKIAQI
+748 NGAEQIAKI

-784 DRLAKNDA
+784 DRLAKNEA
-792 KLIEIYGPDTAAEMK
+792 KLIEIYGPDAAADMK

-835 ENLGTIARLTVVG
+835 ENLGTIARLSVVG
-848 KVFSSGTFYN
+848 RVFSSGPFYN

-871 DLRTRRQIAGDLMA
+871 NLKTRRQIAGDLMA
-885 DAFRGV
+885 DAFRGA
-891 IVQGVPQTIDE
+891 IVQGIPQTIDE
-902 GLTTAKNQAT
+902 GITTATNQAT
-912 ALLGNQMEKINTP
+912 ALLGNQMEKMNTP
-925 AQQPKT
+925 APKPQT
-931 RTSVPNVQPGALP
+931 RTSVPDVQPGSLP
-944 ELPVPPNAQP
+944 EPQMIPGQQL
-954 SIRERAA
+954 SLRERAA
-961 QNPAVAASL
+961 QNPAVAATL

>member
-1 MGIVTVDTRYGPIDV
+1 MGVVNVDTKYGPIAV
-16 TIAGDKPTAKETF
+16 TIKGDSPNIDEVLEIDK
-29 KLDDIKYN
+29 IKYN
-37 TKAYL
+37 TKDYL
-42 PEEAIAE
+42 PKDFLAE
-49 FETKSK
+49 YETKSK

-172 IGGGGGKAIEEG
+172 LGGGGGKAIEEG

-216 GAAVAKTFRVVTG
+216 GAGIAKVFRVASG

-235 KLPQEKI
+235 KLPEEKI
-242 KDIIAASTFKGGG
+242 EDIMAASTFRG
-255 GSRAEGKGYMAS
+255 REEGKGYMAS

-312 DSGDIDVQAV
+312 DGGDVDIQAV
-322 ASSLKGAAKSGDDTL
+322 AESLRSAAESGNNAL
-337 TVAAKGSEKRLL
+337 SVAAKNSEKQLL
-349 NHMENIAD
+349 NHMENIAN

-372 LFDIFK
+372 LFNIFK
-378 QSYKTFD
+378 QSYKSFD
-385 DLTKVKFRDIDA
+385 DATKVKFRNIDA
-397 SLHDAVGTAKIFN
+397 SINDVVGTDKIFN
-410 TKTLADQARLNAND
+410 TKALADVARLNADD
-424 FVSVSA
+424 FVAVSPGT
-430 SSKQGI
+430 KQAV
-436 AKDTLLKIAALGD
+436 AKDALLKIAALGD

-470 ISSDTVRTV
+470 ISSDTVGTV
-479 VNDYMHQLDN
+479 EAKYMYQLDN
-489 MLAGSNVNNAL
+489 LLGGASVDRAVN
-500 AALQRGPNGRFVPSP
+500 ALQRGPSGRFMPGY
-515 FSTAQKD
+515 TRAQKD
-522 LLLKASADLDNA
+522 LLKQASRDLGDA
-534 RTFYKDGNKLFEK
+534 RDFYKDGNKLFEK
-547 INTAVS
+547 INDAVS

-560 VRNDDVINPTGLMN
+560 VRNDDVINPAGLMN

-589 EAIDLNI
+589 EAIDANI
-596 GAGTFA
+596 VAGTFA
-602 PIREKIAAQW
+602 PIREQIAAQW

-620 MNTSSGKFS
+620 MNTTSGKFS

-636 VDDLGSTADELFG
+636 VDALGSTADELFG
-649 ANAVEV
+649 ANADEV
-655 RRLAEQMNALSLK
+655 RRLAEQLNVLSLK
-668 NVDESVIKNFTDA
+668 NIDESVIKNFTDA

-688 GLLKDLRK
+688 GLLKDLK
-696 TTEKLATFQRNTI
+696 KKSSELATFQRNTI

-732 RAEDVKRLFSI
+732 RAEDVKGLFNV
-743 LRTQP
+743 LRARP
-748 DGAVKIAQI
+748 DGAAQIARI

-784 DRLAKNDA
+784 DRLAKNEA
-792 KLIEIYGPDTAAEMK
+792 KLIEIYGPDTAADMK

-835 ENLGTIARLTVVG
+835 ENLGTIARLSVVG
-848 KVFSSGTFYN
+848 RVFSSGPFYN

-871 DLRTRRQIAGDLMA
+871 DLRTRRQIAGELMA

-891 IVQGVPQTIDE
+891 IVQGIPQTIDE
-902 GLTTAKNQAT
+902 GITTATNQAT
-912 ALLGNQMEKINTP
+912 ALLGNQMEQMNTP
-925 AQQPKT
+925 APKPQT
-931 RTSVPNVQPGALP
+931 RTSVPDVQPGVLP
-944 ELPVPPNAQP
+944 EQQMIPGQQMTL
-954 SIRERAA
+954 RERAA
-961 QNPAVAASL
+961 QNPAMAATL

>member
-1 MGIVTVDTRYGPIDV
+1 MGVVNVDTKYGPIAV
-16 TIAGDKPTAKETF
+16 TIKGDSPNIDEVLEIDK
-29 KLDDIKYN
+29 IKYN
-37 TKAYL
+37 TKDYL
-42 PEEAIAE
+42 PKDFLAE
-49 FETKSK
+49 YETKSK

-172 IGGGGGKAIEEG
+172 LGGGGGKAIEEG

-216 GAAVAKTFRVVTG
+216 GAGIAKVFRVASG

-235 KLPQEKI
+235 KLPEEKI
-242 KDIIAASTFKGGG
+242 EDIMAASTFRG
-255 GSRAEGKGYMAS
+255 REEGKGYMAS

-299 NIMDDLSWLRGTG
+299 NIMEDLSWLRGTG
-312 DSGDIDVQAV
+312 DGGDVDIQAV
-322 ASSLKGAAKSGDDTL
+322 AESLRSAAESGNNAL
-337 TVAAKGSEKRLL
+337 SVAAKNSEKQLL
-349 NHMENIAD
+349 NHMENIAN

-372 LFDIFK
+372 LFNIFK
-378 QSYKTFD
+378 QSYKSFD
-385 DLTKVKFRDIDA
+385 DATKVKFRNIDA
-397 SLHDAVGTAKIFN
+397 SINDVVGTDKIFN
-410 TKTLADQARLNAND
+410 TKALADVARLNADD
-424 FVSVSA
+424 FVAVSPGT
-430 SSKQGI
+430 KQAV
-436 AKDTLLKIAALGD
+436 AKDALLKIAALGD

-470 ISSDTVRTV
+470 ISSDTVGTV
-479 VNDYMHQLDN
+479 EAKYMYQLDN
-489 MLAGSNVNNAL
+489 LLGGASVDRAVNAL
-500 AALQRGPNGRFVPSP
+500 ERGPSGRFMPGY
-515 FSTAQKD
+515 TRAQKD
-522 LLLKASADLDNA
+522 LLKQASRDLGDA
-534 RTFYKDGNKLFEK
+534 RDFYKDGNKLFEK
-547 INTAVS
+547 INDAVS

-560 VRNDDVINPTGLMN
+560 VRNDDVINPAGLMN
-574 SLVRNDNAKLLKEAG
+574 SLVRNDNAKLLREAG
-589 EAIDLNI
+589 EAIDDNI
-596 GAGTFA
+596 VAGTFA

-620 MNTSSGKFS
+620 MNTTSGKFS

-636 VDDLGSTADELFG
+636 VDALGSTADELFG
-649 ANAVEV
+649 ANADEV
-655 RRLAEQMNALSLK
+655 RRLAEQLNVLSLK
-668 NVDESVIKNFTDA
+668 NIDESVIKNFTDA

-688 GLLKDLRK
+688 GLLKDLK
-696 TTEKLATFQRNTI
+696 KKSSELATFQRNTI

-732 RAEDVKRLFSI
+732 RAEDVKKLFSI

-748 DGAVKIAQI
+748 NGAEQIAKI

-784 DRLAKNDA
+784 DRLAKNEA
-792 KLIEIYGPDTAAEMK
+792 KLIEIYGPDTAADMK

-835 ENLGTIARLTVVG
+835 ENLGTIARLSVVG
-848 KVFSSGTFYN
+848 KVFSSGPFYN

-871 DLRTRRQIAGDLMA
+871 DLRTRRQIAGELMA

-891 IVQGVPQTIDE
+891 IVQGIPQTIDE
-902 GLTTAKNQAT
+902 GITTATNQAT
-912 ALLGNQMEKINTP
+912 ALLGNQMEKMNTP
-925 AQQPKT
+925 APKPQT
-931 RTSVPNVQPGALP
+931 RTSVPNVQPGVLP
-944 ELPVPPNAQP
+944 EQQMIPGQQMTL
-954 SIRERAA
+954 RERAA
-961 QNPAVAASL
+961 QNPAAAATL

>member
-1 MGIVTVDTRYGPIDV
+1 MGIVTVDTKYGPIDV
-16 TIAGDKPTAKETF
+16 TIAGDKPTIKEKF

-37 TKAYL
+37 AKAYV
-42 PEEAIAE
+42 PEDVLAE

-172 IGGGGGKAIEEG
+172 LGGGGGKAIEEG

-190 VQAQESGEVLRD
+190 VQAQESGEILKD

-209 AGTFEGL
+209 AGAGEGIVA
-216 GAAVAKTFRVVTG
+216 GVAKVFRVASG
-229 TGRVGA
+229 TGRVGD
-235 KLPQEKI
+235 KLTEDKV
-242 KDIIAASTFKGGG
+242 KDIVAASTFRG
-255 GSRAEGKGYMAS
+255 REEGKGYMAS

-337 TVAAKGSEKRLL
+337 SVAAKNSEKQLL
-349 NHMENIAD
+349 NHMENIAN
-357 NLGRAATKDVDIDQN
+357 NLGRAATKDADIDQN
-372 LFDIFK
+372 LFNIFK
-378 QSYKTFD
+378 DSYKRFD
-385 DLTKVKFRDIDA
+385 DRVEVRFARIDA
-397 SLHDAVGTAKIFN
+397 ALKNVAGDAKIFN
-410 TKTLADQARLNAND
+410 TKSIADEAARFGQKYKNAGAGTSQQKAYQALMD
-424 FVSVSA
+424 
-430 SSKQGI
+430 
-436 AKDTLLKIAALGD
+436 IAALGEK
-449 NASFSQIYRARKN
+449 ASFGQLYVARKS
-462 LRDVHMSN
+462 LRDMHMMN
-470 ISSDTVRTV
+470 IRSDTMKTV
-479 VNDYMHQLDN
+479 EDMFMHQIDN
-489 MLAGSNVNNAL
+489 MLEVASVQG
-500 AALQRGPNGRFVPSP
+500 AANTLQRGPRGQFIRGL
-515 FSTAQKD
+515 TRDQKQV
-522 LLLKASADLDNA
+522 LKDASADLRGA
-534 RTFYKDGNKLFEK
+534 RDFYKDGNKNFEK
-547 INTAVS
+547 INAAIS

-560 VRNDDVINPTGLMN
+560 VRNDDVINPAGLMN
-574 SLVRNDNAKLLKEAG
+574 SLIRNDNARLLKEAG
-589 EAIDLNI
+589 EAIDANI

-602 PIREKIAAQW
+602 PIREQIAAQW

-655 RRLAEQMNALSLK
+655 RRLAEQLNALSLK
-668 NVDESVIKNFTDA
+668 NIDESVIKNFTDA

-696 TTEKLATFQRNTI
+696 TSEELATFQRNTI

-732 RAEDVKRLFSI
+732 RAEDVKKLFSI

-748 DGAVKIAQI
+748 NGAEQIAKI

-784 DRLAKNDA
+784 DRLAKNEA
-792 KLIEIYGPDTAAEMK
+792 KLIEIYGPDAAADMK

-835 ENLGTIARLTVVG
+835 ENLGTIARLSVVG
-848 KVFSSGTFYN
+848 KVFSSGPFYN

-871 DLRTRRQIAGDLMA
+871 NLKTRRQIAGDLMA
-885 DAFRGV
+885 DAFRGA
-891 IVQGVPQTIDE
+891 IVQGIPQTIDE
-902 GLTTAKNQAT
+902 GITTATNQAT
-912 ALLGNQMEKINTP
+912 ALLGNQMEKMNTP
-925 AQQPKT
+925 APKPQT
-931 RTSVPNVQPGALP
+931 RTSVPDVQPGSLP
-944 ELPVPPNAQP
+944 EPQMIPGQQP
-954 SIRERAA
+954 SLRERAA
-961 QNPAVAASL
+961 QNPAVAATL
-970 LGGLGNAGLL
+970 LGGLGSAGLL

>member
-1 MGIVTVDTRYGPIDV
+1 MGIVTVDTKYGPIDV
-16 TIAGDKPTAKETF
+16 TIAGDKPTIKEKF

-37 TKAYL
+37 AKAYV
-42 PEEAIAE
+42 PEDVLAE

-172 IGGGGGKAIEEG
+172 LGGGGGKAIEEG

-190 VQAQESGEVLRD
+190 VQAQESGEILKD

-216 GAAVAKTFRVVTG
+216 GAGIAKVFRVASG

-235 KLPQEKI
+235 KLPEEKI
-242 KDIIAASTFKGGG
+242 EDIMAASTFRG
-255 GSRAEGKGYMAS
+255 REEGKGYMAS

-337 TVAAKGSEKRLL
+337 SVAAKNSEKQLL
-349 NHMENIAD
+349 NHMENIAN
-357 NLGRAATKDVDIDQN
+357 NLGRAATKDADIDQN
-372 LFDIFK
+372 LFNIFK
-378 QSYKTFD
+378 DSYKRFD
-385 DLTKVKFRDIDA
+385 DRVEVRFARIDA
-397 SLHDAVGTAKIFN
+397 ALKNVAGDAKIFN
-410 TKTLADQARLNAND
+410 TKSIADEAARFGQKYKNAGAGTSQQKAYQALMD
-424 FVSVSA
+424 
-430 SSKQGI
+430 
-436 AKDTLLKIAALGD
+436 IAALGEK
-449 NASFSQIYRARKN
+449 ASFGQLYVARKS
-462 LRDVHMSN
+462 LRDMHMMN
-470 ISSDTVRTV
+470 IRSDTMKTV
-479 VNDYMHQLDN
+479 EDMFMHQIDN
-489 MLAGSNVNNAL
+489 MLEVASVQG
-500 AALQRGPNGRFVPSP
+500 AANTLQRGPRGQFIRGL
-515 FSTAQKD
+515 TRDQKQV
-522 LLLKASADLDNA
+522 LKDASADLRGA
-534 RTFYKDGNKLFEK
+534 RDFYKDGNKNFEK
-547 INTAVS
+547 INAAIS

-560 VRNDDVINPTGLMN
+560 VRNDDVINPAGLMN
-574 SLVRNDNAKLLKEAG
+574 SLIRNDNARLLKEAG
-589 EAIDLNI
+589 EAIDANI

-602 PIREKIAAQW
+602 PIREQIAAQW

-655 RRLAEQMNALSLK
+655 RRLAEQLNALSLK
-668 NVDESVIKNFTDA
+668 NIDESVIKNFTDA

-696 TTEKLATFQRNTI
+696 TSEELATFQRNTI

-732 RAEDVKRLFSI
+732 RAEDVKKLFSI

-748 DGAVKIAQI
+748 NGAEQIAKI

-784 DRLAKNDA
+784 DRLAKNEA
-792 KLIEIYGPDTAAEMK
+792 KLIEIYGPDTAADMK

-835 ENLGTIARLTVVG
+835 ENLGTIARLSVVG
-848 KVFSSGTFYN
+848 KVFSSGPFYN

-871 DLRTRRQIAGDLMA
+871 NLKTRRQIAGDLMA
-885 DAFRGV
+885 DAFRGA
-891 IVQGVPQTIDE
+891 IVQGIPQTIDE
-902 GLTTAKNQAT
+902 GITTATNQAT
-912 ALLGNQMEKINTP
+912 ALLGNQMEQMNTP
-925 AQQPKT
+925 APKPQT
-931 RTSVPNVQPGALP
+931 RTSVPDVQPGSLP
-944 ELPVPPNAQP
+944 EPQMIPGQQL
-954 SIRERAA
+954 SLRERAA
-961 QNPAVAASL
+961 QNPAVAATL
-970 LGGLGNAGLL
+970 LGGLGSAGLL

>member
-216 GAAVAKTFRVVTG
+216 GAVVAKTFRVVTG
-229 TGRVGA
+229 TGRVGN
-235 KLPQEKI
+235 KLTQDKVD
-242 KDIIAASTFKGGG
+242 DILAAGTFRGRDA
-255 GSRAEGKGYMAS
+255 SEGYKAS
-267 LNAIGAP
+267 LSAIGAP

-299 NIMDDLSWLRGTG
+299 NIMDDLSWMRGTG

-322 ASSLKGAAKSGDDTL
+322 ASSLKGAAKSGNDAL
-337 TVAAKGSEKRLL
+337 SVAAKNSEKQLL

-357 NLGRAATKDVDIDQN
+357 NLGRAATKDADIDQN
-372 LFDIFK
+372 LFNIFK
-378 QSYKTFD
+378 DSYKRFD
-385 DLTKVKFRDIDA
+385 DQVEVKFERIDA
-397 SLHDAVGTAKIFN
+397 ALKNVAGDAKIFN
-410 TKTLADQARLNAND
+410 TKSIADEANRFGQKYKNAGAGTSQQKAYQALMD
-424 FVSVSA
+424 IS
-430 SSKQGI
+430 
-436 AKDTLLKIAALGD
+436 ALGD
-449 NASFSQIYRARKN
+449 KASFGQLYVARKS
-462 LRDVHMSN
+462 LRDMHMMN
-470 ISSDTVRTV
+470 IRSDTMKTV
-479 VNDYMHQLDN
+479 EETFMHQIDN
-489 MLAGSNVNNAL
+489 MLEVASVQGATNT
-500 AALQRGPNGRFVPSP
+500 LQRGPRGQFIRGLTRDQKQVLKDA
-515 FSTAQKD
+515 STD
-522 LLLKASADLDNA
+522 LRGA
-534 RTFYKDGNKLFEK
+534 RDFYKNGNRNFEK
-547 INTAVS
+547 INAAIS

-560 VRNDDVINPTGLMN
+560 VRNDDVINPAGLMN

>member
-1 MGIVTVDTRYGPIDV
+1 MGTVNLQTQYGPINV
-16 TIAGDKPTAKETF
+16 EIAGEKPTLKEF
-29 KLDDIKYN
+29 FAIDQIKNNPKPY
-37 TKAYL
+37 
-42 PEEAIAE
+42 IAE
-49 FETKSK
+49 DLLAEYETKSK

-172 IGGGGGKAIEEG
+172 LGGGGGKAIEEG

-209 AGTFEGL
+209 AGAFEGL

-229 TGRVGA
+229 SGRVGN
-235 KLPQEKI
+235 KLSEEKV
-242 KDIIAASTFKGGG
+242 KDILAAQTFRGRDVK
-255 GSRAEGKGYMAS
+255 KGYKTS
-267 LNAIGAP
+267 LDTLGAP
-274 SLVAR
+274 SLIGR
-279 QQAISEKALGT
+279 QQAIQEKTLGT
-290 SARLRQNHQ
+290 SDRLRQNHE
-299 NIMDDLSWLRGTG
+299 NIMEDLSWLRGTG
-312 DSGDIDVQAV
+312 DSGDIDIQAV

-349 NHMENIAD
+349 KHMENIAD
-357 NLGRAATKDVDIDQN
+357 NLGRAATRDVDIDQTI
-372 LFDIFK
+372 FDIFK

-385 DLTKVKFRDIDA
+385 DFTKVKFRNIDA

-410 TKTLADQARLNAND
+410 TKTLADQARLNADD
-424 FVSVSA
+424 FIGVSA

-436 AKDTLLKIAALGD
+436 ARDTLFKIAALGD

-462 LRDVHMSN
+462 LRDIHMGN
-470 ISSDTVRTV
+470 IKSPTIQTV
-479 VNDYMHQLDN
+479 VNDYMYQLDN
-489 MLAGSNVNNAL
+489 MLEASNVNNVL
-500 AALQRGPNGRFVPSP
+500 TALQRGPNGRFVPSA
-515 FSTAQKD
+515 FSTAQKN
-522 LLLKASADLDNA
+522 LLLRASADLKDA
-534 RTFYKDGNKLFEK
+534 RKFYKDGNKFFEK
-547 INTAVS
+547 IDSAVH
-553 KKDLINA
+553 KKDLISA
-560 VRNDDVINPTGLMN
+560 VRNDDIINPAGLMDR
-574 SLVRNDNAKLLKEAG
+574 LVRNNNAKLLREAG
-589 EAIDLNI
+589 EAIDANI

-612 LRTNLNKS
+612 LRTNLNNS
-620 MNTSSGKFS
+620 INSNSGKFS
-629 ASRFKEK
+629 ARVFKDK
-636 VDDLGSTADELFG
+636 LDDLGSTADELFG
-649 ANAVEV
+649 ANVVEV
-655 RRLAEQMNALSLK
+655 RRLSEQINALSLK
-668 NVDESVIKNFTDA
+668 NIDESVIKNFTDA

-696 TTEKLATFQRNTI
+696 TSEELATFQRNTI

-723 ANFISDNAM
+723 ANFISDSAM
-732 RAEDVKRLFSI
+732 RAEDVKKLFSI

-748 DGAVKIAQI
+748 NGAEQIAKI

-784 DRLAKNDA
+784 DRLAKNEA
-792 KLIEIYGPDTAAEMK
+792 KLIEIYGPDAAADMK

-835 ENLGTIARLTVVG
+835 ENLGKLARFTVVG
-848 KVFSSGTFYN
+848 KVFSSGTFYD
-858 SFLKKYKAQGAGA
+858 SFLKKYKKLGAGA
-871 DLRTRRQIAGDLMA
+871 NLKTRRQIAGELMA

-891 IVQGVPQTIDE
+891 IVQGIPQTIDE
-902 GLTTAKNQAT
+902 GITTATNQAT
-912 ALLGNQMEKINTP
+912 ALLGNQMEKMNTP
-925 AQQPKT
+925 APKTQT
-931 RTSVPNVQPGALP
+931 RTSVPDVQPGSLP
-944 ELPVPPNAQP
+944 EQQMIPGQQP
-954 SIRERAA
+954 SLRERAA
-961 QNPAVAASL
+961 QNPAAAATL
-970 LGGLGNAGLL
+970 LGGLGSAGLL

>member
-1 MGIVTVDTRYGPIDV
+1 MGIVTVDTKYGPIDV
-16 TIAGDKPTAKETF
+16 TIAGDKPTIKEKF

-37 TKAYL
+37 AKAYV
-42 PEEAIAE
+42 PEDVLAE

-172 IGGGGGKAIEEG
+172 LGGGGGKAIEEG

-190 VQAQESGEVLRD
+190 VQAQESGEILKD

-209 AGTFEGL
+209 AGAGEGIVA
-216 GAAVAKTFRVVTG
+216 GVAKVFRVASG
-229 TGRVGA
+229 TGRVGD
-235 KLPQEKI
+235 KLTEDKV
-242 KDIIAASTFKGGG
+242 KDIVAASTFRG
-255 GSRAEGKGYMAS
+255 REEGKGYMAS

-337 TVAAKGSEKRLL
+337 SVAAKNSEKQLL
-349 NHMENIAD
+349 NHMENIAN
-357 NLGRAATKDVDIDQN
+357 NLGRAATKDADIDQN
-372 LFDIFK
+372 LFNIFK
-378 QSYKTFD
+378 DSYKRFD
-385 DLTKVKFRDIDA
+385 DRVEVRFARIDA
-397 SLHDAVGTAKIFN
+397 ALKNVAGDAKIFN
-410 TKTLADQARLNAND
+410 TKSIADEAARFGQKYKNAGAGTSQQKAYQALMD
-424 FVSVSA
+424 
-430 SSKQGI
+430 
-436 AKDTLLKIAALGD
+436 IAALGEK
-449 NASFSQIYRARKN
+449 ASFGQLYVARKS
-462 LRDVHMSN
+462 LRDMHMMN
-470 ISSDTVRTV
+470 IRSDTMKTV
-479 VNDYMHQLDN
+479 EDMFMHQIDN
-489 MLAGSNVNNAL
+489 MLEVASVQG
-500 AALQRGPNGRFVPSP
+500 AANTLQRGPRGQFIRGL
-515 FSTAQKD
+515 TRDQKQV
-522 LLLKASADLDNA
+522 LKDASADLRGA
-534 RTFYKDGNKLFEK
+534 RDFYKDGNKNFEK
-547 INTAVS
+547 INAAIS

-560 VRNDDVINPTGLMN
+560 VRNDDVINPAGLMN
-574 SLVRNDNAKLLKEAG
+574 SLIRNDNARLLKEAG
-589 EAIDLNI
+589 EAIDANI

-602 PIREKIAAQW
+602 PIREQIAAQW

-655 RRLAEQMNALSLK
+655 RRLAEQLNALSLK
-668 NVDESVIKNFTDA
+668 NIDESVIKNFTDA

-696 TTEKLATFQRNTI
+696 TSEELATFQRNTI

-732 RAEDVKRLFSI
+732 RAEDVKKLFSI

-748 DGAVKIAQI
+748 NGAEQIAKI

-784 DRLAKNDA
+784 DRLAKNEA
-792 KLIEIYGPDTAAEMK
+792 KLIEIYGPDAAADMK

-835 ENLGTIARLTVVG
+835 ENLGTIARLSVVG
-848 KVFSSGTFYN
+848 KVFSSGPFYN

-871 DLRTRRQIAGDLMA
+871 NLKTRRQIAGDLMA
-885 DAFRGV
+885 DAFRGA
-891 IVQGVPQTIDE
+891 IVQGIPQTIDE
-902 GLTTAKNQAT
+902 GITTATNQAT
-912 ALLGNQMEKINTP
+912 ALLGNQMEKMNTP
-925 AQQPKT
+925 APKPQT
-931 RTSVPNVQPGALP
+931 RTSVPDVQPGVLP
-944 ELPVPPNAQP
+944 EQQMIPGQQL
-954 SIRERAA
+954 SLRERAA
-961 QNPAVAASL
+961 QNPAVAATL
-970 LGGLGNAGLL
+970 LGGLGSAGLL

>member
-1 MGIVTVDTRYGPIDV
+1 MGIVTVDTKYGPIDV
-16 TIAGDKPTAKETF
+16 TIAGDKPTIKEKF

-37 TKAYL
+37 AKAYV
-42 PEEAIAE
+42 PEDVLAE
-49 FETKSK
+49 FKTKSK

-235 KLPQEKI
+235 KLPQEKVD
-242 KDIIAASTFKGGG
+242 DILAAQTFRGRDKSGT
-255 GSRAEGKGYMAS
+255 GYKAS
-267 LNAIGAP
+267 LDTIGAP
-274 SLVAR
+274 SLVGR
-279 QQAISEKALGT
+279 QQAIQEKTLGT
-290 SARLRQNHQ
+290 SDRLRQNHE
-299 NIMDDLSWLRGTG
+299 NIMEDLSWLRGTG

-322 ASSLKGAAKSGDDTL
+322 ASSLKGAAKFGDDTL
-337 TVAAKGSEKRLL
+337 TVAKKGSEKRLL
-349 NHMENIAD
+349 THMENIAD
-357 NLGRAATKDVDIDQN
+357 NLGRAATKDADIDQN
-372 LFDIFK
+372 LFNIFK
-378 QSYKTFD
+378 DSYKRFD
-385 DLTKVKFRDIDA
+385 DQVEVKFERIDA
-397 SLHDAVGTAKIFN
+397 ALKNVAGDAKIFN
-410 TKTLADQARLNAND
+410 TKSIADEANRFGQKYKNAGD
-424 FVSVSA
+424 GTSQQKA
-430 SSKQGI
+430 YK
-436 AKDTLLKIAALGD
+436 ALMDIAALGD
-449 NASFSQIYRARKN
+449 KASFGQLYVARKS
-462 LRDVHMSN
+462 LRDMHMMN
-470 ISSDTVRTV
+470 IRSDTMKTV
-479 VNDYMHQLDN
+479 EETFMHQIDN
-489 MLAGSNVNNAL
+489 MLEVASVQG
-500 AALQRGPNGRFVPSP
+500 AANTLQRGPRGQFLRGL
-515 FSTAQKD
+515 TRDQKKVLKDASGD
-522 LLLKASADLDNA
+522 LRGA
-534 RTFYKDGNKLFEK
+534 RDFYKNGNRNFEK
-547 INTAVS
+547 INAAIS

-560 VRNDDVINPTGLMN
+560 VRNDDVINPAGLMN

-655 RRLAEQMNALSLK
+655 RRLSEQMNALSLK

-732 RAEDVKRLFSI
+732 RAEDVKTLFGI

-748 DGAVKIAQI
+748 DGAAKIAQI

-792 KLIEIYGPDTAAEMK
+792 KLIEIYGPDTAADMK

-835 ENLGTIARLTVVG
+835 ENIGKLARFTVVG
-848 KVFSSGTFYN
+848 KVFSSGTFYEA
-858 SFLKKYKAQGAGA
+858 FLKKYKKLGAGA
-871 DLRTRRQIAGDLMA
+871 DLRTRRQIAGELMA

-902 GLTTAKNQAT
+902 GLTTATNQAT

-925 AQQPKT
+925 VQQPKT
-931 RTSVPNVQPGALP
+931 RTSVPNIQPGALP
-944 ELPVPPNAQP
+944 EQSMMPGQQP

>member
-1 MGIVTVDTRYGPIDV
+1 MGIVTVDTKYGPIDV
-16 TIAGDKPTAKETF
+16 TIAGDKPTIKEKF

-37 TKAYL
+37 AKAYV
-42 PEEAIAE
+42 PEDVLAE
-49 FETKSK
+49 YETKSK

-172 IGGGGGKAIEEG
+172 LGGGGGKAIEEG

-190 VQAQESGEVLRD
+190 VQAQESGEILKD

-209 AGTFEGL
+209 AGAGEGIVA
-216 GAAVAKTFRVVTG
+216 GVAKVFRVASG
-229 TGRVGA
+229 TGRVGD
-235 KLPQEKI
+235 KLTEDKV
-242 KDIIAASTFKGGG
+242 KDIVAASTFRG
-255 GSRAEGKGYMAS
+255 REEGKGYMAS

-337 TVAAKGSEKRLL
+337 SVAAKNSEKQLL
-349 NHMENIAD
+349 NHMENIAN
-357 NLGRAATKDVDIDQN
+357 NLGRAATKDADIDQN
-372 LFDIFK
+372 LFNIFK
-378 QSYKTFD
+378 DSYKRFD
-385 DLTKVKFRDIDA
+385 DRVEVRFARIDA
-397 SLHDAVGTAKIFN
+397 ALKNVAGDAKIFN
-410 TKTLADQARLNAND
+410 TKSIADEAARFGQKYKNAGAGTSQQKAYQALMD
-424 FVSVSA
+424 
-430 SSKQGI
+430 
-436 AKDTLLKIAALGD
+436 IAALGEK
-449 NASFSQIYRARKN
+449 ASFGQLYVARKS
-462 LRDVHMSN
+462 LRDMHMMN
-470 ISSDTVRTV
+470 IRSDTMKTV
-479 VNDYMHQLDN
+479 EDMFMHQIDN
-489 MLAGSNVNNAL
+489 MLEVASVQG
-500 AALQRGPNGRFVPSP
+500 AANTLQRGPRGQFIRGL
-515 FSTAQKD
+515 TRDQKQV
-522 LLLKASADLDNA
+522 LKDASADLRGA
-534 RTFYKDGNKLFEK
+534 RDFYKDGNKNFEK
-547 INTAVS
+547 INAAIS

-560 VRNDDVINPTGLMN
+560 VRNDDVINPAGLMN
-574 SLVRNDNAKLLKEAG
+574 SLIRNDNARLLKEAG
-589 EAIDLNI
+589 EAIDANI

-602 PIREKIAAQW
+602 PIREQIAAQW

-655 RRLAEQMNALSLK
+655 RRLAEQLNALSLK
-668 NVDESVIKNFTDA
+668 NIDESVIKNFTDA

-696 TTEKLATFQRNTI
+696 TSEELATFQRNTI

-732 RAEDVKRLFSI
+732 RAEDVKKLFSI

-748 DGAVKIAQI
+748 NGAEQIAKI

-784 DRLAKNDA
+784 DRLAKNEA
-792 KLIEIYGPDTAAEMK
+792 KLIEIYGPDTAADMK

-835 ENLGTIARLTVVG
+835 ENLGTIARLSVVG
-848 KVFSSGTFYN
+848 KVFSSGPFYN

-871 DLRTRRQIAGDLMA
+871 NLKTRRQIAGDLMA
-885 DAFRGV
+885 DAFRGA
-891 IVQGVPQTIDE
+891 IVQGIPQTIDE
-902 GLTTAKNQAT
+902 GITTATNQAT
-912 ALLGNQMEKINTP
+912 ALLGNQMEQMNTP
-925 AQQPKT
+925 APKPQT
-931 RTSVPNVQPGALP
+931 RTSVPDVQPGSLP
-944 ELPVPPNAQP
+944 EPQMIPGQQP
-954 SIRERAA
+954 SLRERAA
-961 QNPAVAASL
+961 QNPAVAATL
-970 LGGLGNAGLL
+970 LGGLGSAGLL

>member
-1 MGIVTVDTRYGPIDV
+1 MGIVTVETKYGPIDV
-16 TIAGDKPTAKETF
+16 TIAGERPTAQETF
-29 KLDDIKYN
+29 KLDDIKFN

-42 PEEAIAE
+42 PKEAIAE
-49 FETKSK
+49 YETKSK
-55 GFDVGFDTTTGIQDG
+55 GFDVGFDTTTGIQDS

-76 GRADTPEDE
+76 GRAETPEEE
-85 EKVLREGFGLTEDQ
+85 EKVLNETFGLTPDQ

-131 GFSKNDFSDLTG
+131 GFSKNDFSDLAG

-172 IGGGGGKAIEEG
+172 LGGGGGKAIEEG

-190 VQAQESGEVLRD
+190 VQAQESGEILKD

-209 AGTFEGL
+209 AGAGEGIVA
-216 GAAVAKTFRVVTG
+216 GVAKVFRVASG

-235 KLPQEKI
+235 KLPEEKVE
-242 KDIIAASTFKGGG
+242 DILNAATFRG
-255 GSRAEGKGYMAS
+255 REEGKGYMAS

-299 NIMDDLSWLRGTG
+299 NIMEDLSWLRGTG
-312 DSGDIDVQAV
+312 DGSDVDVQAV
-322 ASSLKGAAKSGDDTL
+322 AESLRSAAESGNNAL
-337 TVAAKGSEKRLL
+337 SVAAKNSEKQLL
-349 NHMENIAD
+349 NHMESIAN

-372 LFDIFK
+372 LFNIFK
-378 QSYKTFD
+378 DSYKSFD
-385 DLTKVKFRDIDA
+385 DAVEVKFERIDA
-397 SLHDAVGTAKIFN
+397 ALRNVAGDAKIFN
-410 TKTLADQARLNAND
+410 TKGISDEAFRFGQKYKNAGAGTSQQKAYQALMD
-424 FVSVSA
+424 
-430 SSKQGI
+430 
-436 AKDTLLKIAALGD
+436 IAALGEK
-449 NASFSQIYRARKN
+449 ASFGQLYVARKS
-462 LRDVHMSN
+462 LRDMHMMN
-470 ISSDTVRTV
+470 IRSDTMKTV
-479 VNDYMHQLDN
+479 EETFMHQLDN
-489 MLAGSNVNNAL
+489 MLGAASVDGAVNT
-500 AALQRGPNGRFVPSP
+500 LQRGPRGQFVRGL
-515 FSTAQKD
+515 TRDQKQ
-522 LLLKASADLDNA
+522 LLKDASADLVNA
-534 RTFYKDGNKLFEK
+534 RNFYKAGNKNFEK
-547 INTAVS
+547 INDAIS

-560 VRNDDVINPTGLMN
+560 VRNDDVINPAGLMN

-589 EAIDLNI
+589 EAIDANI

-602 PIREKIAAQW
+602 PIREQIAAQW

-620 MNTSSGKFS
+620 MNTTSGKFS

-636 VDDLGSTADELFG
+636 VDALGSTADELFG
-649 ANAVEV
+649 ANADEV
-655 RRLAEQMNALSLK
+655 RRLAEQLNVLSLK
-668 NVDESVIKNFTDA
+668 NIDESVIKNFTDA

-696 TTEKLATFQRNTI
+696 KSSELATFQRNTI

-723 ANFISDNAM
+723 ANFISDSAM
-732 RAEDVKRLFSI
+732 RAEDVKTLFNI
-743 LRTQP
+743 LRAQP
-748 DGAVKIAQI
+748 DGAAQIARI

-784 DRLAKNDA
+784 DRLAKNEA
-792 KLIEIYGPDTAAEMK
+792 KLIEIYGPDTAADMK

-835 ENLGTIARLTVVG
+835 ENLGTIARLSVVG
-848 KVFSSGTFYN
+848 RVFSSGPFYS
-858 SFLKKYKAQGAGA
+858 SFLKKYKKQGAGA
-871 DLRTRRQIAGDLMA
+871 DLRTRRQIAGELMA

-891 IVQGVPQTIDE
+891 IVQGIPQSIDE
-902 GLTTAKNQAT
+902 AVGEAKDQAT
-912 ALLGNQMEKINTP
+912 ALLGNQIQQMNTP
-925 AQQPKT
+925 APKPQT
-931 RTSVPNVQPGALP
+931 RTSVPDVQPGSLP
-944 ELPVPPNAQP
+944 EQQMIPGQQMTL
-954 SIRERAA
+954 RERAA
-961 QNPAVAASL
+961 QNPAAAATL
-970 LGGLGNAGLL
+970 LGGLGSAGLL

>member
-1 MGIVTVDTRYGPIDV
+1 MGVVNVDTKYGPIAV
-16 TIAGDKPTAKETF
+16 TIKGDSPNIDEVLEINK
-29 KLDDIKYN
+29 IKYN
-37 TKAYL
+37 TKDYL
-42 PEEAIAE
+42 PKDFLTEY
-49 FETKSK
+49 ETKSK

-172 IGGGGGKAIEEG
+172 LGGGGGKAIEEG

-190 VQAQESGEVLRD
+190 VQAQESGEILKD

-209 AGTFEGL
+209 AGAGEGIVA
-216 GAAVAKTFRVVTG
+216 GVAKVFRVASG

-235 KLPQEKI
+235 KLPEEKVE
-242 KDIIAASTFKGGG
+242 DILNAATFRG
-255 GSRAEGKGYMAS
+255 REEGKGYMAS

-299 NIMDDLSWLRGTG
+299 NIMEDLSWLRGTG
-312 DSGDIDVQAV
+312 DGGDVDIQAV
-322 ASSLKGAAKSGDDTL
+322 AESLRSAAESGNNAL
-337 TVAAKGSEKRLL
+337 SVAAKNSEKQLL
-349 NHMENIAD
+349 NHMENIAN

-372 LFDIFK
+372 LFNIFK
-378 QSYKTFD
+378 QSYKSFD
-385 DLTKVKFRDIDA
+385 DATKVKFRNIDA
-397 SLHDAVGTAKIFN
+397 SINDVVGTDKIFN
-410 TKTLADQARLNAND
+410 TKALADAARINADD
-424 FVSVSA
+424 FVAVSG
-430 SSKQGI
+430 STTQGV
-436 AKDTLLKIAALGD
+436 AKDALLKIAALGD

-470 ISSDTVRTV
+470 IRSDTIGTIEKNYMYQLNNLLDGASVDRA
-479 VNDYMHQLDN
+479 VN
-489 MLAGSNVNNAL
+489 
-500 AALQRGPNGRFVPSP
+500 ALQRGPSGRFMPGY
-515 FSTAQKD
+515 TRAQKD
-522 LLLKASADLDNA
+522 LLKQASNDLRGA
-534 RTFYKDGNKLFEK
+534 RQFYKDGNRNFEK
-547 INTAVS
+547 INDAIS

-560 VRNDDVINPTGLMN
+560 VRNDDVINPAGLMN

-589 EAIDLNI
+589 EAIDANI

-602 PIREKIAAQW
+602 PIREQIAAQW

-620 MNTSSGKFS
+620 MNTTSGKFS

-636 VDDLGSTADELFG
+636 VDALGSTADELFG
-649 ANAVEV
+649 ANADEV
-655 RRLAEQMNALSLK
+655 RRLAEQLNVLSLK
-668 NVDESVIKNFTDA
+668 NIDESVIKNFTDA

-696 TTEKLATFQRNTI
+696 KSSELATFQRNTI

-723 ANFISDNAM
+723 ANFISDSAM
-732 RAEDVKRLFSI
+732 RAEDVKTLFNI
-743 LRTQP
+743 LRAQP
-748 DGAVKIAQI
+748 DGAAQIARI

-784 DRLAKNDA
+784 DRLAKNEA
-792 KLIEIYGPDTAAEMK
+792 KLIEIYGPDTAADMK

-835 ENLGTIARLTVVG
+835 ENLGTIARLSVVG
-848 KVFSSGTFYN
+848 RVFSSGPFYS
-858 SFLKKYKAQGAGA
+858 SFLKKYKKQGAGA
-871 DLRTRRQIAGDLMA
+871 DLRTRRQIAGELMA

-891 IVQGVPQTIDE
+891 IVQGIPQTIDE
-902 GLTTAKNQAT
+902 GITTATNQAT
-912 ALLGNQMEKINTP
+912 ALLGNQMEKMNTP
-925 AQQPKT
+925 APKPQT
-931 RTSVPNVQPGALP
+931 RTSVPDVQPGSLP
-944 ELPVPPNAQP
+944 EPQMIPGQQP
-954 SIRERAA
+954 SLRERAA
-961 QNPAVAASL
+961 QNPAAAATL
-970 LGGLGNAGLL
+970 LGGLGSAGLL

>member
-1 MGIVTVDTRYGPIDV
+1 MGIVTVETKYGPIDV
-16 TIAGDKPTAKETF
+16 TIAGERPTAQETF
-29 KLDDIKYN
+29 KLDDIKFN

-42 PEEAIAE
+42 PKEAIAE
-49 FETKSK
+49 YETKSK

-172 IGGGGGKAIEEG
+172 LGGGGGKAIEEG

-190 VQAQESGEVLRD
+190 VQAQESGEILKD

-209 AGTFEGL
+209 AGAFEGL

-229 TGRVGA
+229 SGRIGN
-235 KLPQEKI
+235 KLSEEKV
-242 KDIIAASTFKGGG
+242 KDILAAQTFRGRDVK
-255 GSRAEGKGYMAS
+255 KGYKTS
-267 LNAIGAP
+267 LDTLGAP
-274 SLVAR
+274 SLIGR
-279 QQAISEKALGT
+279 QQAIQEKTLGT
-290 SARLRQNHQ
+290 SDRLRQNHE
-299 NIMDDLSWLRGTG
+299 NIMEDLSWLRGTG
-312 DSGDIDVQAV
+312 DSGDIDIQAV

-349 NHMENIAD
+349 KHMENIAD
-357 NLGRAATKDVDIDQN
+357 NLGRAATRDVDIDQK

-385 DLTKVKFRDIDA
+385 DLTKVKFRNIDA

-410 TKTLADQARLNAND
+410 TKTLADQARLNADD
-424 FVSVSA
+424 FIGVSA

-436 AKDTLLKIAALGD
+436 ARDTLFKIAALGD

-462 LRDVHMSN
+462 LRDIHMGN
-470 ISSDTVRTV
+470 IKSPTIQTV
-479 VNDYMHQLDN
+479 VNDYMYQLDN
-489 MLAGSNVNNAL
+489 MLEASNVNNVL
-500 AALQRGPNGRFVPSP
+500 TALQRGPNGRFVPSA
-515 FSTAQKD
+515 FSTAQKN
-522 LLLKASADLDNA
+522 LLLRASADLKDA
-534 RTFYKDGNKLFEK
+534 RKFYKDGNKFFEK
-547 INTAVS
+547 IDSAVH
-553 KKDLINA
+553 KKDLISA
-560 VRNDDVINPTGLMN
+560 VRNDDIINPAGLMDR
-574 SLVRNDNAKLLKEAG
+574 LVRNNNAKLLREAG
-589 EAIDLNI
+589 EAIDANI

-612 LRTNLNKS
+612 LRTNLNNS
-620 MNTSSGKFS
+620 INSNSGKFS
-629 ASRFKEK
+629 ARVFKDK
-636 VDDLGSTADELFG
+636 LDDLGSTADELFG
-649 ANAVEV
+649 ANVVEV
-655 RRLAEQMNALSLK
+655 RRLSEQISALSLK
-668 NVDESVIKNFTDA
+668 NIDESVIKNFTDA

-696 TTEKLATFQRNTI
+696 TSEELATFQRNTI

-723 ANFISDNAM
+723 ANFISDSAM

-792 KLIEIYGPDTAAEMK
+792 KLIEIYGPDTAADMK

-835 ENLGTIARLTVVG
+835 ENLGKLARFTVVG
-848 KVFSSGTFYN
+848 KVFSSGTFYD
-858 SFLKKYKAQGAGA
+858 SFLKKYKRLGAGA
-871 DLRTRRQIAGDLMA
+871 NLKTRRQIAGELMA
-885 DAFRGV
+885 DAFRGA
-891 IVQGVPQTIDE
+891 IVQGIPQTIDE
-902 GLTTAKNQAT
+902 GITTATNQAT
-912 ALLGNQMEKINTP
+912 ALLGNQMEQMNTP
-925 AQQPKT
+925 APKPQT
-931 RTSVPNVQPGALP
+931 RTSVPDVQPGSLP
-944 ELPVPPNAQP
+944 EQQMIPGQQP
-954 SIRERAA
+954 SLRERAA
-961 QNPAVAASL
+961 QNPAVAATL

>member
-1 MGIVTVDTRYGPIDV
+1 MGTVNLQTQYGPINV
-16 TIAGDKPTAKETF
+16 EIAGEKPTLKEF
-29 KLDDIKYN
+29 FAIDQIKNNPKPY
-37 TKAYL
+37 
-42 PEEAIAE
+42 IAE
-49 FETKSK
+49 DLLAEYETKSK

-112 QGAQVFGLET
+112 QGAQMFGLET

-172 IGGGGGKAIEEG
+172 LGGGSGKAIEEG

-190 VQAQESGEVLRD
+190 VQAQESGEILKD

-209 AGTFEGL
+209 AGAGEGIVA
-216 GAAVAKTFRVVTG
+216 GVAKVFRVASG

-235 KLPQEKI
+235 KLPEEKVE
-242 KDIIAASTFKGGG
+242 DILNAATFRG
-255 GSRAEGKGYMAS
+255 REEGKGYMAS

-299 NIMDDLSWLRGTG
+299 NIMEDLSWLRGTG
-312 DSGDIDVQAV
+312 DGSDVDVQAV
-322 ASSLKGAAKSGDDTL
+322 AESLRSAAESGNNAL
-337 TVAAKGSEKRLL
+337 SVAAKNSEKQLL
-349 NHMENIAD
+349 NHMENIAN

-372 LFDIFK
+372 LFNIFK
-378 QSYKTFD
+378 DSYKSFD
-385 DLTKVKFRDIDA
+385 DAVEVKFERIDA
-397 SLHDAVGTAKIFN
+397 ALRNVAGDAKIFN
-410 TKTLADQARLNAND
+410 TKGISDEAFRFGQKYKNAGAGTSQQKAYQALMD
-424 FVSVSA
+424 
-430 SSKQGI
+430 
-436 AKDTLLKIAALGD
+436 IAALGEK
-449 NASFSQIYRARKN
+449 ASFGQLYVARKS
-462 LRDVHMSN
+462 LRDMHMMN
-470 ISSDTVRTV
+470 IRSDTMKTV
-479 VNDYMHQLDN
+479 EETFMHQLDN
-489 MLAGSNVNNAL
+489 MLGAASVDGAVNT
-500 AALQRGPNGRFVPSP
+500 LQRGPRGQFVRGL
-515 FSTAQKD
+515 TRDQKQ
-522 LLLKASADLDNA
+522 LLKDASADLVNA
-534 RTFYKDGNKLFEK
+534 RNFYKAGNKNFEK
-547 INTAVS
+547 INDAIS

-560 VRNDDVINPTGLMN
+560 VRNDDVINPAGLMN

-589 EAIDLNI
+589 EAIDANI

-602 PIREKIAAQW
+602 PIREQIAAQW

-620 MNTSSGKFS
+620 MNTTSGKFS

-636 VDDLGSTADELFG
+636 VDALGSTADELFG
-649 ANAVEV
+649 ANADEV
-655 RRLAEQMNALSLK
+655 RRLAEQLNVLSLK
-668 NVDESVIKNFTDA
+668 NIDESVIKNFTDA

-696 TTEKLATFQRNTI
+696 KSSELATFQRNTI

-723 ANFISDNAM
+723 ANFISDSAM
-732 RAEDVKRLFSI
+732 RAEDVKTLFNI
-743 LRTQP
+743 LRAQP
-748 DGAVKIAQI
+748 DGAAQIARI

-784 DRLAKNDA
+784 DRLAKNEA
-792 KLIEIYGPDTAAEMK
+792 KLIEIYGPDTAADMK

-835 ENLGTIARLTVVG
+835 ENLGTVARLSVVG
-848 KVFSSGTFYN
+848 RVFSSGPFYN

-871 DLRTRRQIAGDLMA
+871 DLRTRRQIAGELMA

-891 IVQGVPQTIDE
+891 IVQGIPQTIDE
-902 GLTTAKNQAT
+902 GITTATNQAT
-912 ALLGNQMEKINTP
+912 ALLGNQMEKMNTP
-925 AQQPKT
+925 APKPQT
-931 RTSVPNVQPGALP
+931 RTSVPDVQPGSLP
-944 ELPVPPNAQP
+944 EPQMIPGQQP
-954 SIRERAA
+954 SLRERAA
-961 QNPAVAASL
+961 QNPAAAATL
-970 LGGLGNAGLL
+970 LGGLGSAGLL

>member
-1 MGIVTVDTRYGPIDV
+1 MGIVTVDTKYGPIDV
-16 TIAGDKPTAKETF
+16 TIAGDKPTIKEKF

-37 TKAYL
+37 AKAYV
-42 PEEAIAE
+42 PEDVLAE

-154 AIAGTAVGG
+154 AIAGTALGG

-172 IGGGGGKAIEEG
+172 VGGGGGKAIEEG

-216 GAAVAKTFRVVTG
+216 GAVVAKTFNVVTG
-229 TGRVGA
+229 SGRIGN
-235 KLPQEKI
+235 KLSEEKV
-242 KDIIAASTFKGGG
+242 KDILAAQTFRGRDVK
-255 GSRAEGKGYMAS
+255 KGYKTS
-267 LNAIGAP
+267 LDTLGAP
-274 SLVAR
+274 SLVGR
-279 QQAISEKALGT
+279 QQAIQEKTLGT
-290 SARLRQNHQ
+290 SDRLRQNHE
-299 NIMDDLSWLRGTG
+299 NIMEDLSWLRGTG

-322 ASSLKGAAKSGDDTL
+322 ASSLKDAAKYGDDTL

-349 NHMENIAD
+349 KHMENIAD
-357 NLGRAATKDVDIDQN
+357 NLGRAATKDVDIDQD
-372 LFDIFK
+372 LFNIFK
-378 QSYKTFD
+378 DSFQKFD
-385 DLTKVKFRDIDA
+385 DLTKVRFRNIDA

-410 TKTLADQARLNAND
+410 TKTLADQARLNADD
-424 FVSVSA
+424 FIGVSA

-436 AKDTLLKIAALGD
+436 ARDTLFKIAALGD

-462 LRDVHMSN
+462 LRDINMGN
-470 ISSDTVRTV
+470 IKSPTVQTV
-479 VNDYMHQLDN
+479 VNDYMYQLDN
-489 MLAGSNVNNAL
+489 MLAGSNVNNVL
-500 AALQRGPNGRFVPSP
+500 TALQRGPNGRFIPSP

-522 LLLKASADLDNA
+522 LLLRASADLKDA
-534 RTFYKDGNKLFEK
+534 RKFYKDGNKFFEK
-547 INTAVS
+547 IDSAVH
-553 KKDLINA
+553 KKDLISA
-560 VRNDDVINPTGLMN
+560 VRSDDIINPAGLMDR
-574 SLVRNDNAKLLKEAG
+574 LVRNNNAKLLKEAG
-589 EAIDLNI
+589 EAIDANI

-602 PIREKIAAQW
+602 PIREQIAAQW
-612 LRTNLNKS
+612 LRTNLNNS
-620 MNTSSGKFS
+620 INSSSGKFP
-629 ASRFKEK
+629 ARIFKDK
-636 VDDLGSTADELFG
+636 LDDLGSTADELFG
-649 ANAVEV
+649 ANVVEV
-655 RRLAEQMNALSLK
+655 RRLSEQINALSLK
-668 NVDESVIKNFTDA
+668 NIDESVIKNFTDA

-696 TTEKLATFQRNTI
+696 TSEKLATFQRNTI

-748 DGAVKIAQI
+748 NGAEQIAKI

-792 KLIEIYGPDTAAEMK
+792 KLIEIYGPDAAADMK

-835 ENLGTIARLTVVG
+835 ENLGKLARFTVVG
-848 KVFSSGTFYN
+848 KVFSSGTFYE
-858 SFLKKYKAQGAGA
+858 SFLKKYKKLGAGA
-871 DLRTRRQIAGDLMA
+871 DLKTRRQIAGELMA
-885 DAFRGV
+885 DAFRGA
-891 IVQGVPQTIDE
+891 IVQGIPQTIDE
-902 GLTTAKNQAT
+902 GITTATNQAT
-912 ALLGNQMEKINTP
+912 ALLGDPMKKMNTP

-931 RTSVPNVQPGALP
+931 RTSVPDVQPGVLP
-944 ELPVPPNAQP
+944 EQSMMPGQQP
-954 SIRERAA
+954 SLRERAA
-961 QNPAVAASL
+961 QNPAVAATL

>member
-1 MGIVTVDTRYGPIDV
+1 MGVVNVDTKYGPIAV
-16 TIAGDKPTAKETF
+16 TIKGDSPNIDEVLEIDK
-29 KLDDIKYN
+29 IKYN
-37 TKAYL
+37 TKDYL
-42 PEEAIAE
+42 PKDFLAE
-49 FETKSK
+49 YETKSK

-122 DKPVLVDET
+122 DRPVLVDET

-172 IGGGGGKAIEEG
+172 LGGGGGKAIEEG

-216 GAAVAKTFRVVTG
+216 GAGIAKVFRVASG

-235 KLPQEKI
+235 KLPEEKI
-242 KDIIAASTFKGGG
+242 EDIMAASTFRG
-255 GSRAEGKGYMAS
+255 REEGKGYMAS

-274 SLVAR
+274 SLVGR

-290 SARLRQNHQ
+290 SVRLRQNHQ
-299 NIMDDLSWLRGTG
+299 NIMEDLSWLRGTG
-312 DSGDIDVQAV
+312 DGGDVDIQAV
-322 ASSLKGAAKSGDDTL
+322 AESLRSAAESGNNAL
-337 TVAAKGSEKRLL
+337 SVAAKNSEKQLL
-349 NHMENIAD
+349 NHMENIAN

-372 LFDIFK
+372 LFNIFK
-378 QSYKTFD
+378 QSYKSFD
-385 DLTKVKFRDIDA
+385 DATKVKFRNIDA
-397 SLHDAVGTAKIFN
+397 SINDVVGTDKIFN
-410 TKTLADQARLNAND
+410 TKALADVARLNADD
-424 FVSVSA
+424 FVAVSPGT
-430 SSKQGI
+430 KQAV
-436 AKDTLLKIAALGD
+436 AKDALLKIAALGD

-470 ISSDTVRTV
+470 ISSDTVGTV
-479 VNDYMHQLDN
+479 EAKYMYQLDN
-489 MLAGSNVNNAL
+489 LLGGASVDRAVN
-500 AALQRGPNGRFVPSP
+500 ALQRGPSGRFMPGY
-515 FSTAQKD
+515 TRAQKD
-522 LLLKASADLDNA
+522 LLKQASRDLGDA
-534 RTFYKDGNKLFEK
+534 RDFYKDGNKLFEK
-547 INTAVS
+547 INDAVS

-560 VRNDDVINPTGLMN
+560 VRNDDVINPAGLMN
-574 SLVRNDNAKLLKEAG
+574 SLVRNDNAKLLREAG
-589 EAIDLNI
+589 EAIDDNI
-596 GAGTFA
+596 VAGTFA

-620 MNTSSGKFS
+620 MNTTSGKFS

-636 VDDLGSTADELFG
+636 VDALGSTADELFG
-649 ANAVEV
+649 ANADEV
-655 RRLAEQMNALSLK
+655 RRLAEQLNVLSLK
-668 NVDESVIKNFTDA
+668 NIDESVIKNFTDA

-688 GLLKDLRK
+688 GLLKDLK
-696 TTEKLATFQRNTI
+696 KKSSELATFQRNTI

-732 RAEDVKRLFSI
+732 RAEDVKKLLSI

-748 DGAVKIAQI
+748 NGAEQIAKI

-784 DRLAKNDA
+784 DRLAKNEA
-792 KLIEIYGPDTAAEMK
+792 KLIEIYGPDTAADMK

-835 ENLGTIARLTVVG
+835 ENLGTIARLSVVG
-848 KVFSSGTFYN
+848 RVFSSGPFYN

-871 DLRTRRQIAGDLMA
+871 DLRTRRQIAGELMA

-891 IVQGVPQTIDE
+891 IVQGIPQTIDE
-902 GLTTAKNQAT
+902 GITTATNQAT
-912 ALLGNQMEKINTP
+912 ALLGNQMEQMNTP
-925 AQQPKT
+925 APKPQT
-931 RTSVPNVQPGALP
+931 RTSVPDVQPGVLP
-944 ELPVPPNAQP
+944 EPQMIPGQQP
-954 SIRERAA
+954 SLRERAA
-961 QNPAVAASL
+961 QNPAAAATL
-970 LGGLGNAGLL
+970 LGGLGSAGLL

>member
-1 MGIVTVDTRYGPIDV
+1 MGIVTVDTKYGPIDV
-16 TIAGDKPTAKETF
+16 TIAGDKPTIKEKF

-37 TKAYL
+37 AKAYV
-42 PEEAIAE
+42 PEDVLAE

-172 IGGGGGKAIEEG
+172 LGGGGGKAIEEG

-216 GAAVAKTFRVVTG
+216 GAGIAKVFRVASG

-235 KLPQEKI
+235 KLPEEKI
-242 KDIIAASTFKGGG
+242 EDIMAASTFRG
-255 GSRAEGKGYMAS
+255 REEGKGYMAS

-299 NIMDDLSWLRGTG
+299 NIMEDLSWLRGTG
-312 DSGDIDVQAV
+312 DGSDVDIQAV
-322 ASSLKGAAKSGDDTL
+322 AESLRSAAESGNNAL
-337 TVAAKGSEKRLL
+337 SVAAKNSEKQLL
-349 NHMENIAD
+349 NHMENIAN
-357 NLGRAATKDVDIDQN
+357 NLGRAATKDADIDQN
-372 LFDIFK
+372 LFNIFK
-378 QSYKTFD
+378 DSYKRFD
-385 DLTKVKFRDIDA
+385 DRVEVRFARIDA
-397 SLHDAVGTAKIFN
+397 ALKNVAGDAKIFN
-410 TKTLADQARLNAND
+410 TKSIADEAARFGQKYKNAGAGTSQQKAYQALMD
-424 FVSVSA
+424 
-430 SSKQGI
+430 
-436 AKDTLLKIAALGD
+436 IAALGEK
-449 NASFSQIYRARKN
+449 ASFGQLYVARKS
-462 LRDVHMSN
+462 LRDMHMMN
-470 ISSDTVRTV
+470 IRSDTMKTV
-479 VNDYMHQLDN
+479 EDMFMHQIDN
-489 MLAGSNVNNAL
+489 MLEVASVQG
-500 AALQRGPNGRFVPSP
+500 AANTLQRGPRGQFIRGL
-515 FSTAQKD
+515 TRDQKQV
-522 LLLKASADLDNA
+522 LKDASADLRGA
-534 RTFYKDGNKLFEK
+534 RDFYKDGNKNFEK
-547 INTAVS
+547 INAAIS

-560 VRNDDVINPTGLMN
+560 VRNDDVINPAGLMN
-574 SLVRNDNAKLLKEAG
+574 SLIRNDNARLLKEAG
-589 EAIDLNI
+589 EAIDANI

-602 PIREKIAAQW
+602 PIREQIAAQW

-655 RRLAEQMNALSLK
+655 RRLAEQLNALSLK
-668 NVDESVIKNFTDA
+668 NIDESVIKNFTDA

-696 TTEKLATFQRNTI
+696 TSEELATFQRNTI

-732 RAEDVKRLFSI
+732 RAEDVKKLFSI

-748 DGAVKIAQI
+748 NGAEQIAKI

-784 DRLAKNDA
+784 DRLAKNEA
-792 KLIEIYGPDTAAEMK
+792 KLIEIYGPDTAADMK

-835 ENLGTIARLTVVG
+835 ENLGTIARLSVVG
-848 KVFSSGTFYN
+848 KVFSSGPFYN

-871 DLRTRRQIAGDLMA
+871 NLKTRRQIAGDLMA

-891 IVQGVPQTIDE
+891 MVQGIPQTIDE
-902 GLTTAKNQAT
+902 GITTATNQAT
-912 ALLGNQMEKINTP
+912 ALLGNQMEKMNTP
-925 AQQPKT
+925 APKPQT
-931 RTSVPNVQPGALP
+931 RTSVPDVQPGSLP
-944 ELPVPPNAQP
+944 EPQMIPGQQP
-954 SIRERAA
+954 SLRERAA
-961 QNPAVAASL
+961 QNPAVAATL
-970 LGGLGNAGLL
+970 LGGLGSAGLL

>member
-1 MGIVTVDTRYGPIDV
+1 MGIVTVDTKYGPIDV
-16 TIAGDKPTAKETF
+16 TIAGDKPTIKEKF

-37 TKAYL
+37 AKAYV
-42 PEEAIAE
+42 PEDVLAE
-49 FETKSK
+49 YETKSK

-172 IGGGGGKAIEEG
+172 LGGGSGKAIEEG

-190 VQAQESGEVLRD
+190 VQAQESGEILKD

-209 AGTFEGL
+209 AGAGEGIVA
-216 GAAVAKTFRVVTG
+216 GVAKVFRVATG
-229 TGRVGA
+229 TGRVGD
-235 KLPQEKI
+235 KLTEDKV
-242 KDIIAASTFKGGG
+242 KDIVAASTFRG
-255 GSRAEGKGYMAS
+255 REEGKGYMAS

-337 TVAAKGSEKRLL
+337 SVAAKNSEKQLL
-349 NHMENIAD
+349 NHMENIAN
-357 NLGRAATKDVDIDQN
+357 NLGRAATKDADIDQN
-372 LFDIFK
+372 LFNIFK
-378 QSYKTFD
+378 DSYKRFD
-385 DLTKVKFRDIDA
+385 DRVEVRFERIDA
-397 SLHDAVGTAKIFN
+397 ALKNVAGDAKIFN
-410 TKTLADQARLNAND
+410 TKSIADEAARFGQKYKNAGAGTSQQKAYQALMD
-424 FVSVSA
+424 
-430 SSKQGI
+430 
-436 AKDTLLKIAALGD
+436 IAALGEK
-449 NASFSQIYRARKN
+449 ASFGQLYVARKS
-462 LRDVHMSN
+462 LRDMHMMN
-470 ISSDTVRTV
+470 IRSDTMKTV
-479 VNDYMHQLDN
+479 EDMFMHQIDN
-489 MLAGSNVNNAL
+489 MLEVASVQG
-500 AALQRGPNGRFVPSP
+500 AANTLQRGPRGQFIRGL
-515 FSTAQKD
+515 TRDQKQV
-522 LLLKASADLDNA
+522 LKDASADLRGA
-534 RTFYKDGNKLFEK
+534 RDFYKDGNKNFEK
-547 INTAVS
+547 INAAIS

-560 VRNDDVINPTGLMN
+560 VRNDDVINPAGLMN
-574 SLVRNDNAKLLKEAG
+574 SLIRNDNAKLLKEAG
-589 EAIDLNI
+589 EAIDANI

-602 PIREKIAAQW
+602 PIREQIAAQW

-655 RRLAEQMNALSLK
+655 RRLAEQLNALSLK
-668 NVDESVIKNFTDA
+668 NIDESVIKNFTDA

-696 TTEKLATFQRNTI
+696 TSEELATFQRNTI

-732 RAEDVKRLFSI
+732 RAEDVKKLFSI

-748 DGAVKIAQI
+748 NGAEQIAKI

-784 DRLAKNDA
+784 DRLAKNEA
-792 KLIEIYGPDTAAEMK
+792 KLIEIYGPDTAADMK

-835 ENLGTIARLTVVG
+835 ENLGTIARLSVVG
-848 KVFSSGTFYN
+848 KVFSSGPFYN
-858 SFLKKYKAQGAGA
+858 SFLKKYKSQGAGA
-871 DLRTRRQIAGDLMA
+871 DLRTRRQIAGDLMS

-891 IVQGVPQTIDE
+891 IVQGIPQTIDE
-902 GLTTAKNQAT
+902 GITTATNQAT
-912 ALLGNQMEKINTP
+912 ALLGNQMEKMNTP
-925 AQQPKT
+925 APKPQT
-931 RTSVPNVQPGALP
+931 RTSVPDVQPGVLP
-944 ELPVPPNAQP
+944 EQQMIPGQQMTL
-954 SIRERAA
+954 RERAA
-961 QNPAVAASL
+961 QNPAVAATL

>member
-1 MGIVTVDTRYGPIDV
+1 MGIVTVDTKYGPIDV
-16 TIAGDKPTAKETF
+16 TIAGDKPTIKEKF

-37 TKAYL
+37 AKAYV
-42 PEEAIAE
+42 PEDVLAE

-172 IGGGGGKAIEEG
+172 LGGGGGKAIEEG

-190 VQAQESGEVLRD
+190 VQAQESGEILKD

-216 GAAVAKTFRVVTG
+216 GAGIAKVFRVASG

-235 KLPQEKI
+235 KLPEEKI
-242 KDIIAASTFKGGG
+242 EDIMAASTFRG
-255 GSRAEGKGYMAS
+255 REEGKGYMAS

-337 TVAAKGSEKRLL
+337 SVAAKNSEKQLL
-349 NHMENIAD
+349 NHMENIAN
-357 NLGRAATKDVDIDQN
+357 NLGRAATKDADIDQN
-372 LFDIFK
+372 LFNIFK
-378 QSYKTFD
+378 DSYKRFD
-385 DLTKVKFRDIDA
+385 DRVEVRFARIDA
-397 SLHDAVGTAKIFN
+397 ALKNVAGDAKIFN
-410 TKTLADQARLNAND
+410 TKSIADEAARFGQKYKNAGAGTSQQKAYQALMD
-424 FVSVSA
+424 
-430 SSKQGI
+430 
-436 AKDTLLKIAALGD
+436 IAALGEK
-449 NASFSQIYRARKN
+449 ASFGQLYVARKS
-462 LRDVHMSN
+462 LRDMHMMN
-470 ISSDTVRTV
+470 IRSDTMKTV
-479 VNDYMHQLDN
+479 EDMFMHQIDN
-489 MLAGSNVNNAL
+489 MLEVASVQG
-500 AALQRGPNGRFVPSP
+500 AANTLQRGPRGQFIRGL
-515 FSTAQKD
+515 TRDQKQV
-522 LLLKASADLDNA
+522 LKDASADLRGA
-534 RTFYKDGNKLFEK
+534 RDFYKDGNKNFEK
-547 INTAVS
+547 INAAIS

-560 VRNDDVINPTGLMN
+560 VRNDDVINPAGLMN
-574 SLVRNDNAKLLKEAG
+574 SLIRNDNARLLKEAG
-589 EAIDLNI
+589 EAIDANI

-602 PIREKIAAQW
+602 PIREQIAAQW

-655 RRLAEQMNALSLK
+655 RRLAEQLNALSLK
-668 NVDESVIKNFTDA
+668 NIDESVIKNFTDA

-696 TTEKLATFQRNTI
+696 TSEELATFQRNTI

-732 RAEDVKRLFSI
+732 RAEDVKKLFSI

-748 DGAVKIAQI
+748 NGAEQIAKI

-784 DRLAKNDA
+784 DRLAKNEA
-792 KLIEIYGPDTAAEMK
+792 KLIEIYGPDAAADMK

-835 ENLGTIARLTVVG
+835 ENLGTIARLSVVG
-848 KVFSSGTFYN
+848 KVFSSGPFYN

-871 DLRTRRQIAGDLMA
+871 NLKTRRQIAGDLMA

-891 IVQGVPQTIDE
+891 IVQGIPQTIDE
-902 GLTTAKNQAT
+902 GITTATNQAT
-912 ALLGNQMEKINTP
+912 ALLGNQMEKMNTP
-925 AQQPKT
+925 APKPQT
-931 RTSVPNVQPGALP
+931 RTSVPDVQPGSLP
-944 ELPVPPNAQP
+944 EPQMIPGQQL
-954 SIRERAA
+954 SLRERAA
-961 QNPAVAASL
+961 QNPAVAATL
-970 LGGLGNAGLL
+970 LGGLGSAGLL

>member
-1 MGIVTVDTRYGPIDV
+1 MGTVNLQTQYGPINV
-16 TIAGDKPTAKETF
+16 EIAGEKPTLKEF
-29 KLDDIKYN
+29 FAIDQIKNNPKPY
-37 TKAYL
+37 
-42 PEEAIAE
+42 IAE
-49 FETKSK
+49 DLLAEYETKSK

-76 GRADTPEDE
+76 GRAETPEEE
-85 EKVLREGFGLTEDQ
+85 EKVLNEAFGLTPDQ

-163 PIGGIIGAA
+163 PIGGIIGATL
-172 IGGGGGKAIEEG
+172 GGGGGKAIEEG

-190 VQAQESGEVLRD
+190 VQAQESGEILKD

-216 GAAVAKTFRVVTG
+216 GAGIAKVFRVATG

-235 KLPQEKI
+235 KLPEEKI
-242 KDIIAASTFKGGG
+242 EDIMAASTFKGGG

-274 SLVAR
+274 SLIGR

-290 SARLRQNHQ
+290 SVRLRQNHQ
-299 NIMDDLSWLRGTG
+299 NIMEDLSWLRGTG
-312 DSGDIDVQAV
+312 DGGDVDIQAV
-322 ASSLKGAAKSGDDTL
+322 AESLRSAAESGNNAL
-337 TVAAKGSEKRLL
+337 SVAAKNSEKQLL
-349 NHMENIAD
+349 NHMENIAN

-372 LFDIFK
+372 LFNIFK
-378 QSYKTFD
+378 QSYKSFD
-385 DLTKVKFRDIDA
+385 DATKVKFRNIDA
-397 SLHDAVGTAKIFN
+397 SINDVVGTDKIFN
-410 TKTLADQARLNAND
+410 TKALADAARINADD
-424 FVSVSA
+424 FVAVSPGT
-430 SSKQGI
+430 KQAV
-436 AKDTLLKIAALGD
+436 AKDALLKIAALGD

-470 ISSDTVRTV
+470 ISSDTVGTV
-479 VNDYMHQLDN
+479 EAKYMYQLDN
-489 MLAGSNVNNAL
+489 LLGGASVDRAVN
-500 AALQRGPNGRFVPSP
+500 ALQRGPSGRFMPGY
-515 FSTAQKD
+515 TRAQKD
-522 LLLKASADLDNA
+522 LLKQASRDLGDA
-534 RTFYKDGNKLFEK
+534 RDFYKDGNKLFEK
-547 INTAVS
+547 INDAVS

-560 VRNDDVINPTGLMN
+560 VRNDDVINPAGLMN

-589 EAIDLNI
+589 EAIDANI

-620 MNTSSGKFS
+620 MNTTSGKFS

-636 VDDLGSTADELFG
+636 VDALGSTADELFG
-649 ANAVEV
+649 ANADEV
-655 RRLAEQMNALSLK
+655 RRLAEQLNVLSLK
-668 NVDESVIKNFTDA
+668 NIDESVIKNFTDA

-696 TTEKLATFQRNTI
+696 KSSELATFQRNTI

-723 ANFISDNAM
+723 ANFISDSAM
-732 RAEDVKRLFSI
+732 RAEDVKGLFNV
-743 LRTQP
+743 LRARP
-748 DGAVKIAQI
+748 DGAAQIARI

-784 DRLAKNDA
+784 DRLAKNEA
-792 KLIEIYGPDTAAEMK
+792 KLIEIYGPDTAADMK

-835 ENLGTIARLTVVG
+835 ENLGTIARLSVVG
-848 KVFSSGTFYN
+848 RVFSSGPFYN
-858 SFLKKYKAQGAGA
+858 SFLKKYKKQGAGA
-871 DLRTRRQIAGDLMA
+871 DLRTRRQIAGELMA

-891 IVQGVPQTIDE
+891 IVQGIPQTIDE
-902 GLTTAKNQAT
+902 GITTATNQAT
-912 ALLGNQMEKINTP
+912 ALLGNQMEKMNTP
-925 AQQPKT
+925 APKPQT
-931 RTSVPNVQPGALP
+931 RTSVPDVQPGSLP
-944 ELPVPPNAQP
+944 EQQMIPGQQP
-954 SIRERAA
+954 SLRERAA
-961 QNPAVAASL
+961 QNPAAAATL
-970 LGGLGNAGLL
+970 LGGLGSAGLL

>member
-1 MGIVTVDTRYGPIDV
+1 MGVVNVDTKYGPIAV
-16 TIAGDKPTAKETF
+16 TIKGDSPNIDEVLEIDK
-29 KLDDIKYN
+29 IKYN
-37 TKAYL
+37 TKDYL
-42 PEEAIAE
+42 PKDFLAE
-49 FETKSK
+49 YETKSK

-172 IGGGGGKAIEEG
+172 LGGGGGKAIEEG

-216 GAAVAKTFRVVTG
+216 GAGIAKVFRVASG

-235 KLPQEKI
+235 KLPEEKI
-242 KDIIAASTFKGGG
+242 EDIMAASTFRG
-255 GSRAEGKGYMAS
+255 REEGKGYMAS

-274 SLVAR
+274 SLVGR

-299 NIMDDLSWLRGTG
+299 NIMEDLSWLRGTG
-312 DSGDIDVQAV
+312 DGSDVDIQAV
-322 ASSLKGAAKSGDDTL
+322 AESLRSAAESGNNAL
-337 TVAAKGSEKRLL
+337 SVAAKNSEKQLL
-349 NHMENIAD
+349 NHMENIAN

-372 LFDIFK
+372 LFNIFK
-378 QSYKTFD
+378 DSYKSFD
-385 DLTKVKFRDIDA
+385 DATKVKFRNIDA
-397 SLHDAVGTAKIFN
+397 SINDVVGTDKIFN
-410 TKTLADQARLNAND
+410 TKALANAARLNADD
-424 FVSVSA
+424 FVAVSG
-430 SSKQGI
+430 STTQGV
-436 AKDTLLKIAALGD
+436 AKDALLKIAALGD

-470 ISSDTVRTV
+470 IRSDTIGTIEK
-479 VNDYMHQLDN
+479 NYMYQLDN
-489 MLAGSNVNNAL
+489 LLDGASVDRAVN
-500 AALQRGPNGRFVPSP
+500 ALQRGPSGRFMPGY
-515 FSTAQKD
+515 TRAQKD
-522 LLLKASADLDNA
+522 LLKQASNDLRGA
-534 RTFYKDGNKLFEK
+534 RQFYKDGNRNFEK
-547 INTAVS
+547 INDAIS

-560 VRNDDVINPTGLMN
+560 VRNDDVINPAGLMN

-589 EAIDLNI
+589 EAIDANI

-602 PIREKIAAQW
+602 PIREQIAAQW

-636 VDDLGSTADELFG
+636 VDALGSTADELFG

-655 RRLAEQMNALSLK
+655 RRLAEQLNVLSLK
-668 NVDESVIKNFTDA
+668 NIDGSVIKNFTDA

-696 TTEKLATFQRNTI
+696 TSEELATFQRNTI

-732 RAEDVKRLFSI
+732 RAEDVKGLFNV
-743 LRTQP
+743 LRARP
-748 DGAVKIAQI
+748 DGAAQIARI

-784 DRLAKNDA
+784 DRLAKNEA
-792 KLIEIYGPDTAAEMK
+792 KLIEIYGPDTAADMK

-835 ENLGTIARLTVVG
+835 ENLGTIARLSVVG
-848 KVFSSGTFYN
+848 RVFSSGPFYN

-871 DLRTRRQIAGDLMA
+871 DLRTRRQIAGELMA

-891 IVQGVPQTIDE
+891 IVQGIPQTIDE
-902 GLTTAKNQAT
+902 GITTATNQAT
-912 ALLGNQMEKINTP
+912 ALLGNQMEQMNTP
-925 AQQPKT
+925 APKPQT
-931 RTSVPNVQPGALP
+931 RTSVPDVQPGSLP
-944 ELPVPPNAQP
+944 EPQMIPGQQP
-954 SIRERAA
+954 SLRERAA
-961 QNPAVAASL
+961 QNPAVAATL

>member
-1 MGIVTVDTRYGPIDV
+1 MGIVTVDTKYGPIDV
-16 TIAGDKPTAKETF
+16 TIAGDKPTIKEKF

-37 TKAYL
+37 AKAYV
-42 PEEAIAE
+42 PEDVLAE

-172 IGGGGGKAIEEG
+172 LGGGGGKAIEEG

-190 VQAQESGEVLRD
+190 VQAQESGEILKD

-209 AGTFEGL
+209 AGAGEGIVA
-216 GAAVAKTFRVVTG
+216 GVAKVFRVASG
-229 TGRVGA
+229 TGRVGD
-235 KLPQEKI
+235 KLTEDKV
-242 KDIIAASTFKGGG
+242 KDIVAASTFRG
-255 GSRAEGKGYMAS
+255 REEGKGYMAS

-337 TVAAKGSEKRLL
+337 SVAAKNSEKQLL
-349 NHMENIAD
+349 NHMENIAN
-357 NLGRAATKDVDIDQN
+357 NLGRAATKDADIDQN
-372 LFDIFK
+372 LFNIFK
-378 QSYKTFD
+378 DSYKRFD
-385 DLTKVKFRDIDA
+385 DRVEVRFARIDA
-397 SLHDAVGTAKIFN
+397 ALKNVAGDAKIFN
-410 TKTLADQARLNAND
+410 TKSIADEAARFGQKYKNAGAGTSQQKAYQALMD
-424 FVSVSA
+424 
-430 SSKQGI
+430 
-436 AKDTLLKIAALGD
+436 IAALGEK
-449 NASFSQIYRARKN
+449 ASFGQLYVARKS
-462 LRDVHMSN
+462 LRDMHMMN
-470 ISSDTVRTV
+470 IRSDTMKTV
-479 VNDYMHQLDN
+479 EDMFMHQIDN
-489 MLAGSNVNNAL
+489 MLEVASVQG
-500 AALQRGPNGRFVPSP
+500 AANTLQRGPRGQFIRGL
-515 FSTAQKD
+515 TRDQKQV
-522 LLLKASADLDNA
+522 LKDASADLRGA
-534 RTFYKDGNKLFEK
+534 RDFYKDGNKNFEK
-547 INTAVS
+547 INAAIS

-560 VRNDDVINPTGLMN
+560 VRNDDVINPAGLMN
-574 SLVRNDNAKLLKEAG
+574 SLIRNDNARLLKEAG
-589 EAIDLNI
+589 EAIDANI

-602 PIREKIAAQW
+602 PIREQIAAQW

-655 RRLAEQMNALSLK
+655 RRLAEQLNALSLK
-668 NVDESVIKNFTDA
+668 NIDESVIKNFTDA

-696 TTEKLATFQRNTI
+696 TSEELATFQRNTI

-732 RAEDVKRLFSI
+732 RAEDVKKLFSI

-748 DGAVKIAQI
+748 NGAEQIAKI

-784 DRLAKNDA
+784 DRLAKNEA
-792 KLIEIYGPDTAAEMK
+792 KLIEIYGPDAAADMK

-835 ENLGTIARLTVVG
+835 ENLGTIARLSVVG
-848 KVFSSGTFYN
+848 KVFSSGPFYN

-871 DLRTRRQIAGDLMA
+871 NLKTRRQIAGDLMA
-885 DAFRGV
+885 DAFRGA
-891 IVQGVPQTIDE
+891 IVQGIPQTIDE
-902 GLTTAKNQAT
+902 GITTATNQAT
-912 ALLGNQMEKINTP
+912 ALLGNQMEKMNTP
-925 AQQPKT
+925 APKPQT
-931 RTSVPNVQPGALP
+931 RTSVPDVQPGSLP
-944 ELPVPPNAQP
+944 EPQMIPGQQL
-954 SIRERAA
+954 SLRERAA
-961 QNPAVAASL
+961 QNPAVAATL

>member
-1 MGIVTVDTRYGPIDV
+1 MGIVTVDTKYGPIDV
-16 TIAGDKPTAKETF
+16 TIAGDKPTIKEKF

-37 TKAYL
+37 AKAYV
-42 PEEAIAE
+42 PEDVLAE

-172 IGGGGGKAIEEG
+172 LGGGGGKAIEEG

-190 VQAQESGEVLRD
+190 VQAQESGEILKD

-216 GAAVAKTFRVVTG
+216 GAGIAKVFRVASG

-235 KLPQEKI
+235 KLPEDKI
-242 KDIIAASTFKGGG
+242 EDIMAASTFRG
-255 GSRAEGKGYMAS
+255 REEGKGYMAS

-337 TVAAKGSEKRLL
+337 SVAAKNSEKQLL
-349 NHMENIAD
+349 NHMENIAN
-357 NLGRAATKDVDIDQN
+357 NLGRAATKDADIDQN
-372 LFDIFK
+372 LFNIFK
-378 QSYKTFD
+378 DSYKRFD
-385 DLTKVKFRDIDA
+385 DRVEVRFARIDA
-397 SLHDAVGTAKIFN
+397 ALKNVAGDAKIFN
-410 TKTLADQARLNAND
+410 TKSIADEAARFGQKYKNAGAGTSQQKAYQALMD
-424 FVSVSA
+424 
-430 SSKQGI
+430 
-436 AKDTLLKIAALGD
+436 IAALGEK
-449 NASFSQIYRARKN
+449 ASFGQLYVARKS
-462 LRDVHMSN
+462 LRDMHMMN
-470 ISSDTVRTV
+470 IRSDTMKTV
-479 VNDYMHQLDN
+479 EDMFMHQIDN
-489 MLAGSNVNNAL
+489 MLEVASVQG
-500 AALQRGPNGRFVPSP
+500 AANTLQRGPRGQFIRGL
-515 FSTAQKD
+515 TRDQKQV
-522 LLLKASADLDNA
+522 LKDASADLRGA
-534 RTFYKDGNKLFEK
+534 RDFYKDGNKNFEK
-547 INTAVS
+547 INAAIS

-560 VRNDDVINPTGLMN
+560 VRNDDVINPAGLMN
-574 SLVRNDNAKLLKEAG
+574 SLIRNDNARLLKEAG
-589 EAIDLNI
+589 EAIDANI

-602 PIREKIAAQW
+602 PIREQIAAQW

-655 RRLAEQMNALSLK
+655 RRLAEQLNALSLK
-668 NVDESVIKNFTDA
+668 NIDESVIKNFTDA

-696 TTEKLATFQRNTI
+696 TSEELATFQRNTI

-732 RAEDVKRLFSI
+732 RAEDVKKLFSI

-748 DGAVKIAQI
+748 NGAEQIAKI

-784 DRLAKNDA
+784 DRLAKNEA
-792 KLIEIYGPDTAAEMK
+792 KLIEIYGPDTAADMK

-835 ENLGTIARLTVVG
+835 ENLGTIARLSVVG
-848 KVFSSGTFYN
+848 KVFSSGPFYN

-871 DLRTRRQIAGDLMA
+871 NLKTRRQIAGDLMA
-885 DAFRGV
+885 DAFRGA
-891 IVQGVPQTIDE
+891 IVQGIPQTIDE
-902 GLTTAKNQAT
+902 GITTATNQAT
-912 ALLGNQMEKINTP
+912 ALLGNQMEKMNTP
-925 AQQPKT
+925 APKPQT
-931 RTSVPNVQPGALP
+931 RTSVPDVQPGVLP
-944 ELPVPPNAQP
+944 EQQMIPGQQL
-954 SIRERAA
+954 SLRERAA
-961 QNPAVAASL
+961 QNPAVAATL